1 MLISENSR
9 YFWFAVVLL
18 IGIVSIVP
26 LTANADALKVVVQD
40 QDGSAIPSAKV
51 LIGSEEQTT
60 DDNGAAMFSDVAGI
74 QAVQITALGF
84 ADRRVNITAGQE
96 ELIVVLAPLQTI
108 ESVVVVGTRS
118 IGRRALQAPVPI
130 EVVEREQLSL
140 TGQSETGRILQM
152 LVPSFNFSSSSISD
166 GTDAL
171 RPATLRGLG
180 PDQTLVLVNG
190 KRRHKSAL
198 LHINTSVGRGTAG
211 TDFNAI
217 PSSAIKRIE
226 VLRDG
231 AAAQYGSD
239 AIAGV
244 INIVLKDDVDT
255 GDANLYWGQTY
266 EGDGDT
272 WIGNANYGLKV
283 GESGFLNLTA
293 EWRDRSRTN
302 RAGLSGTRQYDW
314 VEKEPDKSADY
325 ILEIEDEEGNV
336 TEKPVWFN
344 FKSPDR
350 PHDETLIVNK
360 DETLSFRPEDSEVIS
375 NVDGSVSVRIPDT
388 DKTVSG
394 KNVWYN
400 SRVYYDSREY
410 TFDRQNFRIG
420 DADSSQRVGFYN
432 FGLPIVGGMELY
444 SFGGYSIRQNN
455 SAGFY
460 RRANQAERTVT
471 DIYPD
476 GFLPEI
482 NTGIEDISLA
492 FGTAWTHEATDLNVD
507 VSVNHGLNTFD
518 FFISNSMNASYGAA
532 SPTSADAGGFELSQT
547 AFNLDVTY
555 PLEYQ
560 SSLINLAGGVEF
572 RREGYGIHAGEPVSW
587 INAGLGVDGAAS
599 GIQVFPGFRPNQET
613 DENRTNIAGYAD
625 FESYLSGEPGS
636 GLLVG
641 AAVRGEQYSDFG
653 TTVTGK
659 ATARYDLTKQ
669 VAVRAAGSTGFRA
682 PSLQQLYFNNIS
694 TQFKVDADDLDG
706 DGNTEEL
713 IPLEVGTFRND
724 SDAARALGIPELKEE
739 TAFNVSGG
747 VVLKPVDKL
756 WVTID
761 GFLIQIDDRIVLSGS
776 FSADN
781 VEGLAEAGANSAQ
794 VFTNVAQTRTQGVDV
809 AAGYLHAF
817 DNESLLNLKIALTYA
832 DTKVIGDVEA
842 PEILVGLEDTLFPS
856 QERSMIEEWQPN
868 TRINVSAD
876 YIVGDLT
883 IGAALRYFGEYT
895 VQEGSGADPA
905 RQTYGG
911 KWLTDIQSNY
921 QLNEGLSL
929 TIGANN
935 LLDQVPDE
943 NEIGQS
949 RGGKLEDGAGE
960 VIVDSP
966 GVFTYSRRSAPF
978 GFNGGLYYA
987 KLTYSF

>member
-1 MLISENSR
+1 M
-9 YFWFAVVLL
+9 
-18 IGIVSIVP
+18 P
-26 LTANADALKVVVQD
+26 MTASAETLKVVVQD
-40 QDGSAIPSAKV
+40 QNGNAIPEAKV
-51 LIGSEEQTT
+51 QIGSQEQTT
-60 DDNGAAMFSDVAGI
+60 DESGNTMFSDVTGAQSLTVI
-74 QAVQITALGF
+74 AIGF
-84 ADRRVNITAGQE
+84 SSKRLNTTAGQTE
-96 ELIVVLAPLQTI
+96 VTVVLAPIQTVDA
-108 ESVVVVGTRS
+108 VVVVGTRS

-130 EVVEREQLSL
+130 EVVNREQLSL
-140 TGQSETGRILQM
+140 TGQSETGRVLQM
-152 LVPSFNFSSSSISD
+152 LVPSFNFSSSTISD

-198 LHINTSVGRGTAG
+198 LHVNTSVGRGTAG
-211 TDFNAI
+211 TDFNSI
-217 PSSAIKRIE
+217 PSAAIERIE

-255 GDANLYWGQTY
+255 GNADIYWGQAY

-272 WIGNANYGLKV
+272 WNGNANYGMKV

-293 EWRDRSRTN
+293 EWRDRYRTN
-302 RAGLSGTRQYDW
+302 RAGLTGERQYDW
-314 VEKEPDKSADY
+314 VDVDQDRPADK
-325 ILEIEDEEGNV
+325 ILETENDDGTV
-336 TEKPVWFN
+336 SEKPVWF
-344 FKSPDR
+344 
-350 PHDETLIVNK
+350 
-360 DETLSFRPEDSEVIS
+360 
-375 NVDGSVSVRIPDT
+375 
-388 DKTVSG
+388 
-394 KNVWYN
+394 
-400 SRVYYDSREY
+400 DSREY
-410 TFDRQNFRIG
+410 TFERQNFRIG
-420 DADSSQRVGFYN
+420 DADSSQKVGFYN
-432 FGLPIVGGMELY
+432 FGLPLAAGLELY
-444 SFGGYSIRQNN
+444 SFGGHSSRQNN

-460 RRANQAERTVT
+460 RRANQASRTVT
-471 DIYPD
+471 EIYPD

-482 NTGIEDISLA
+482 NTDIGDTSLA
-492 FGTAWTHEATDLNVD
+492 LGMAWTHESTDLNVD
-507 VSVNHGLNTFD
+507 VSVNHGLNTFN
-518 FFISNSMNASYGAA
+518 FFISNSLNASYGPS
-532 SPTSADAGGFELSQT
+532 SPTAADAGGFKLSQT
-547 AFNLDVTY
+547 AFNLDVAY
-555 PLEYQ
+555 PLNYQ

-572 RREGYGIHAGEPVSW
+572 RREGYGIHAGEPLSW
-587 INAGLGVDGAAS
+587 INAGLGVDGAAG
-599 GIQVFPGFRPNQET
+599 GIQVFPGFRPDNEL

-625 FESYLSGEPGS
+625 FESYLSGQPGA

-694 TQFKVDADDLDG
+694 TQFKVDADDIDK
-706 DGNTEEL
+706 DGNIDEL
-713 IPLEVGTFRND
+713 IALEVGTFRND
-724 SDAARALGIPELKEE
+724 SDAAQALGIPELEEE

-747 VVLKPVDKL
+747 FVLKPLEKMWFTV
-756 WVTID
+756 D

-776 FSADN
+776 FSADKIPAL
-781 VEGLAEAGANSAQ
+781 VAAGASSAQ

-817 DNESLLNLKIALTYA
+817 DNESLLNLKVALTWA
-832 DTKVIGDVEA
+832 DTEVIGDVDA
-842 PEILVGLEDTLFPS
+842 PEILIGLEDTLFPS

-868 TRINVSAD
+868 TRINLSAD

-883 IGAALRYFGEYT
+883 IGGALRYFGSYT
-895 VQEGSGADPA
+895 VQEGSGDDPA

-911 KWLTDIQSNY
+911 KWITDIQSNY

-935 LLDQVPDE
+935 LFDQMPDL

-949 RGGKLEDGAGE
+949 RAGTLTDSTGN

-987 KLTYSF
+987 KLSYRF

>member
-1 MLISENSR
+1 MSISEDRR
-9 YFWFAVVLL
+9 YFWCVIAILL
-18 IGIVSIVP
+18 GVALFIPMPVS
-26 LTANADALKVVVQD
+26 AEALKVVVQD
-40 QDGSAIPSAKV
+40 QNGNAIPEAK
-51 LIGSEEQTT
+51 LQIGNQEQTT
-60 DDNGAAMFSDVAGI
+60 DAAGAAMFDDVSGA
-74 QAVQITALGF
+74 QSLTVLALGF
-84 ADRRVNITAGQE
+84 SSKRINIAAGQTE
-96 ELIVVLAPLQTI
+96 ASVVLAPVQTVDA
-108 ESVVVVGTRS
+108 VVVVGTRS

-130 EVVEREQLSL
+130 EVVDREQLSI
-140 TGQSETGRILQM
+140 TGQSETGRVLQM
-152 LVPSFNFSSSSISD
+152 LVPSFNFSSSTISD

-198 LHINTSVGRGTAG
+198 LHVNTSVGRGTAG

-217 PSSAIKRIE
+217 PSSAIERIE

-255 GDANLYWGQTY
+255 GDADIYWGQTY

-272 WIGNANYGLKV
+272 WNANANYGMSV
-283 GESGFLNLTA
+283 GEAGFLNLTA
-293 EWRDRSRTN
+293 EWRDRYRTN
-302 RAGLSGTRQYDW
+302 RAGLTGTRQYDW
-314 VEKEPDKSADY
+314 VEEDPGRPADE
-325 ILEIEDEEGNV
+325 ILEIENDDGTV
-336 TEKPVWFN
+336 TEKPVWF
-344 FKSPDR
+344 
-350 PHDETLIVNK
+350 
-360 DETLSFRPEDSEVIS
+360 
-375 NVDGSVSVRIPDT
+375 
-388 DKTVSG
+388 
-394 KNVWYN
+394 
-400 SRVYYDSREY
+400 DSREY
-410 TFDRQNFRIG
+410 TFERQNFRIG
-420 DADSSQRVGFYN
+420 DADSTQKVGFYN
-432 FGLPIVGGMELY
+432 FGLPLAAGLELY
-444 SFGGYSIRQNN
+444 SFGGHSSRQNN

-471 DIYPD
+471 EIYPD

-482 NTGIEDISLA
+482 NTDIGDTSLA
-492 FGTAWTHEATDLNVD
+492 LGLAWTHEATDLNVD

-518 FFISNSMNASYGAA
+518 FLISNSLNASYGSS
-532 SPTSADAGGFELSQT
+532 SPTSANAGGFELSQT

-555 PLEYQ
+555 PLDYQ

-572 RREGYGIHAGEPVSW
+572 RREGYGIHAGEPLSW
-587 INAGLGVDGAAS
+587 INAGLGAAGAAG
-599 GIQVFPGFRPNQET
+599 GIQVFPGFRPDNEV

-625 FESYLSGEPGS
+625 FESYLSGQSGS

-653 TTVTGK
+653 ATVTGK
-659 ATARYDLTKQ
+659 ATARYDLMKQ

-694 TQFKVDADDLDG
+694 TQFKVDADDIDN

-713 IPLEVGTFRND
+713 VALEVGTFRND

-739 TAFNVSGG
+739 IAFNVSGG
-747 VVLKPVDKL
+747 FVLKPVEKM
-756 WVTID
+756 WFTVD

-776 FSADN
+776 FSADK
-781 VEGLAEAGANSAQ
+781 VAGLAAAGASSAQ
-794 VFTNVAQTRTQGVDV
+794 VFTNVAQTRTQGVDI
-809 AAGYLHAF
+809 ATGYLLAF
-817 DNESLLNLKIALTYA
+817 DNESLLNLRAAITWA
-832 DTKVIGDVEA
+832 DTEVIGDVDA
-842 PEILVGLEDTLFPS
+842 PEILIGLEDTLFPS

-868 TRINVSAD
+868 TRINLSAD

-883 IGAALRYFGEYT
+883 IGGALRYFGSYT
-895 VQEGSGADPA
+895 VQEGSGDDPA

-911 KWLTDIQSNY
+911 KWLTDIQGNY

-935 LLDQVPDE
+935 LLDQTPDL

-949 RGGKLEDGAGE
+949 RGGALADSTGQ

-987 KLTYSF
+987 KLAYRF

>member
-1 MLISENSR
+1 MLISDNKW
-9 YFWFAVVLL
+9 YFWSIIAILF
-18 IGIVSIVP
+18 GIMSVMP
-26 LTANADALKVVVQD
+26 TAASAETLKVVIQD
-40 QDGSAIPSAKV
+40 QNGNAIPEANV
-51 LIGSEEQTT
+51 QIGTQEQTT
-60 DDNGAAMFSDVAGI
+60 DDAGIATFSDVTGAQSLTVI
-74 QAVQITALGF
+74 AIGF
-84 ADRRVNITAGQE
+84 SSKRVNISAGQTE
-96 ELIVVLAPLQTI
+96 TTITLAPIQTI

-130 EVVEREQLSL
+130 EVVNREQLSL
-140 TGQSETGRILQM
+140 TGQSETGRVLQM
-152 LVPSFNFSSSSISD
+152 LVPSFNFSSSTISD

-198 LHINTSVGRGTAG
+198 LHVNTSVGRGTAG

-217 PSSAIKRIE
+217 PSAAIERIE

-244 INIVLKDDVDT
+244 INIVLKDDTDS
-255 GDANLYWGQTY
+255 GAADLYWGQTY

-272 WIGNANYGLKV
+272 WNGNANYGMKV
-283 GESGFLNLTA
+283 GDSGFLNLTA
-293 EWRDRSRTN
+293 EWRERVRTN
-302 RAGLSGTRQYDW
+302 RAGLTGTQQYDW
-314 VEKEPDKSADY
+314 TDVDQGRPADKV
-325 ILEIEDEEGNV
+325 LETENDDGTV
-336 TEKPVWFN
+336 TEKPVWFD
-344 FKSPDR
+344 P
-350 PHDETLIVNK
+350 
-360 DETLSFRPEDSEVIS
+360 
-375 NVDGSVSVRIPDT
+375 
-388 DKTVSG
+388 
-394 KNVWYN
+394 
-400 SRVYYDSREY
+400 REY
-410 TFDRQNFRIG
+410 TFERQNFRVG
-420 DADSSQRVGFYN
+420 DADSSQKVGFYN
-432 FGLPIVGGMELY
+432 FGLPLADGLELY
-444 SFGGYSIRQNN
+444 SFGGYSTRQNN

-460 RRANQAERTVT
+460 RRANQGERTVT
-471 DIYPD
+471 EIYPD

-482 NTGIEDISLA
+482 NTDIGDTSLA
-492 FGTAWTHEATDLNVD
+492 LGLAWTHASTDLNVD
-507 VSVNHGLNTFD
+507 ASINHGLNTFD
-518 FFISNSMNASYGAA
+518 FLISNSLNASYGAA

-555 PLEYQ
+555 PLDYQ
-560 SSLINLAGGVEF
+560 SSLVNLAGGIEF
-572 RREGYGIHAGEPVSW
+572 RREGYGIHAGEPLSW
-587 INAGLGVDGAAS
+587 INAGLGAPGAAG
-599 GIQVFPGFRPNQET
+599 GIQVFPGFRPDNEV
-613 DENRTNIAGYAD
+613 DESRTNIAGYAD
-625 FESYLSGEPGS
+625 FESYLSGEPGT

-653 TTVTGK
+653 ATVTGK
-659 ATARYDLTKQ
+659 ATARYDLTQQ

-694 TQFKVDADDLDG
+694 TQFKIDADDIDG
-706 DGNTEEL
+706 DGNTTEV

-747 VVLKPVDKL
+747 FVLKPLEKL
-756 WVTID
+756 WVSID

-776 FSADN
+776 FSADKIPS
-781 VEGLAEAGANSAQ
+781 LIAAGASSAQ

-809 AAGYLHAF
+809 AAGYLYAF
-817 DNESLLNLKIALTYA
+817 DNESILNLKAAFTWA
-832 DTKVIGDVEA
+832 DTQIIGEVDA
-842 PEILVGLEDTLFPS
+842 PEILVGLEETLFPS
-856 QERSMIEEWQPN
+856 QDRSMIEEWQPN
-868 TRINVSAD
+868 TRINLSAD
-876 YIVGDLT
+876 YIIGDLK
-883 IGAALRYFGEYT
+883 IGGALRYFGSYT
-895 VQEGSGADPA
+895 VQEGSGPEPQ

-911 KWLTDIQSNY
+911 KWLTDIQTNY

-935 LLDQVPDE
+935 LFDQLPDL

-949 RGGKLEDGAGE
+949 RGGALTDSTGQ

-987 KLTYSF
+987 KLSYRF

>member
-1 MLISENSR
+1 MLISENNR
-9 YFWFAVVLL
+9 YLWCVVAILF
-18 IGIVSIVP
+18 GIISIIP

-60 DDNGAAMFSDVAGI
+60 DDNGTAMFSDVAGV
-74 QAVQITALGF
+74 QAVQIIALGF

-96 ELIVVLAPLQTI
+96 ELTVMLAPLQTI

-130 EVVEREQLSL
+130 EVVERKQLSL

-272 WIGNANYGLKV
+272 WIGNANYGIKV

-293 EWRDRSRTN
+293 EWRDRYRTN

-314 VEKEPDKSADY
+314 IEEDQGRPADHM
-325 ILEIEDEEGNV
+325 LEIENDDGTV
-336 TEKPVWFN
+336 TEKPVWF
-344 FKSPDR
+344 
-350 PHDETLIVNK
+350 
-360 DETLSFRPEDSEVIS
+360 
-375 NVDGSVSVRIPDT
+375 
-388 DKTVSG
+388 
-394 KNVWYN
+394 
-400 SRVYYDSREY
+400 DSREY

-420 DADSSQRVGFYN
+420 DADSTQKVGFYN

-444 SFGGYSIRQNN
+444 SFGGYSTRHNN

-482 NTGIEDISLA
+482 NTDIEDVSLA
-492 FGTAWTHEATDLNVD
+492 FGAAWTHEATDLNVD

-587 INAGLGVDGAAS
+587 INAGLGADGAAS

-694 TQFKVDADDLDG
+694 TQFKIDADDLDG

-724 SDAARALGIPELKEE
+724 SDAARALGIPELKQE

-747 VVLKPVDKL
+747 VVLKPIEKL
-756 WVTID
+756 WLSVD

-817 DNESLLNLKIALTYA
+817 DNESLLNLKVALTYA
-832 DTKVIGDVEA
+832 DTQVIGDVEA

-868 TRINVSAD
+868 TRINVNAD
-876 YIVGDLT
+876 YIIGDLT
-883 IGAALRYFGEYT
+883 IGGALRYFGEYT

-911 KWLTDIQSNY
+911 KWVTDVQSNY

-935 LLDQVPDE
+935 LFDQLPDE

-949 RGGKLEDGAGE
+949 RGGILEDGAGR

-987 KLTYSF
+987 KLSYNF

>member
-1 MLISENSR
+1 MLISENNR
-9 YFWFAVVLL
+9 CFWYVVAILF
-18 IGIVSIVP
+18 GIVSVIP

-60 DDNGAAMFSDVAGI
+60 DDNGTAMFSDVAGA

-84 ADRRVNITAGQE
+84 ADRRVNVTAGQE
-96 ELIVVLAPLQTI
+96 ELTVVLAPIQTI

-118 IGRRALQAPVPI
+118 IGRRALQAPAPI
-130 EVVEREQLSL
+130 DVVEREQLSL

-255 GDANLYWGQTY
+255 GDANFYWGQTY

-272 WIGNANYGLKV
+272 WIGNANYGMKV
-283 GESGFLNLTA
+283 GESGFINLTA
-293 EWRDRSRTN
+293 EWRDRYRTN
-302 RAGLSGTRQYDW
+302 RAGLTGTRQYDW
-314 VEKEPDKSADY
+314 VEEDQGRPADHM
-325 ILEIEDEEGNV
+325 LEIENDDGTV
-336 TEKPVWFN
+336 TEKPVWF
-344 FKSPDR
+344 
-350 PHDETLIVNK
+350 
-360 DETLSFRPEDSEVIS
+360 
-375 NVDGSVSVRIPDT
+375 
-388 DKTVSG
+388 
-394 KNVWYN
+394 
-400 SRVYYDSREY
+400 DSREY

-420 DADSSQRVGFYN
+420 DADSTQKVGFYN

-444 SFGGYSIRQNN
+444 SFGGYSTRQNN

-482 NTGIEDISLA
+482 NTGIEDVSLA
-492 FGTAWTHEATDLNVD
+492 FGAAWTHEATDLNVD
-507 VSVNHGLNTFD
+507 ASVNHGLNTFD

-560 SSLINLAGGVEF
+560 SSLINLAGGIEF
-572 RREGYGIHAGEPVSW
+572 RREGYGIHAGEPASW
-587 INAGLGVDGAAS
+587 INAGLGADGAVA
-599 GIQVFPGFRPNQET
+599 GIQVFPGFSPNRET
-613 DENRTNIAGYAD
+613 DESRTNIAGYAD
-625 FESYLSGEPGS
+625 FESYMSGQPGS

-669 VAVRAAGSTGFRA
+669 IAVRAAGSTGFRA

-694 TQFKVDADDLDG
+694 TQFKIDADDIDG

-713 IPLEVGTFRND
+713 IPLQVGTFRND

-747 VVLKPVDKL
+747 VVLKPVEKL
-756 WVTID
+756 WFTVD

-776 FSADN
+776 FSAEK

-794 VFTNVAQTRTQGVDV
+794 VFTNVAQTRTTGVDV

-817 DNESLLNLKIALTYA
+817 DNESLLNLKVALTYA
-832 DTKVIGDVEA
+832 DTEVIGDVEA

-868 TRINVSAD
+868 TRINFSAD

-883 IGAALRYFGEYT
+883 ISGALRYFGEYT
-895 VQEGSGADPA
+895 VQEGSGDDPA

-911 KWLTDIQSNY
+911 KWLTDIQGNY

-949 RGGKLEDGAGE
+949 RGGTLVDGAGQ

-978 GFNGGLYYA
+978 GFNGGIYYA
-987 KLTYSF
+987 KLSYSF

>member
-1 MLISENSR
+1 MSISDNKRS
-9 YFWFAVVLL
+9 FWCIIAILL
-18 IGIVSIVP
+18 GVALAIP
-26 LTANADALKVVVQD
+26 MTASAEAFKVVVQD
-40 QDGSAIPSAKV
+40 QNGNAIPEASV
-51 LIGSEEQTT
+51 QIGNQKQTT
-60 DDNGAAMFSDVAGI
+60 DESGNAMFNNVVGAQPLSVIAI
-74 QAVQITALGF
+74 GF
-84 ADRRVNITAGQE
+84 SSKRLNTTPGQTE
-96 ELIVVLAPLQTI
+96 VTVVLAPIQTVDA
-108 ESVVVVGTRS
+108 VVVVGTRS
-118 IGRRALQAPVPI
+118 IGRSVLQAPVPI
-130 EVVEREQLSL
+130 EVVNREQLSL
-140 TGQSETGRILQM
+140 TGQSETGRVLQM
-152 LVPSFNFSSSSISD
+152 LVPSFNFSSSTISD

-198 LHINTSVGRGTAG
+198 LHVNTSVGRGTAG

-217 PSSAIKRIE
+217 PSAAIERIE

-255 GDANLYWGQTY
+255 GNADLYWGQTY

-272 WIGNANYGLKV
+272 WNGNANYGMKV

-293 EWRDRSRTN
+293 EWRDRYRTN
-302 RAGLSGTRQYDW
+302 RAGLTGTQQYDW
-314 VEKEPDKSADY
+314 VDVDQGRPADHV
-325 ILEIEDEEGNV
+325 LEIENDDGTV
-336 TEKPVWFN
+336 TEKPVWF
-344 FKSPDR
+344 
-350 PHDETLIVNK
+350 
-360 DETLSFRPEDSEVIS
+360 
-375 NVDGSVSVRIPDT
+375 DG
-388 DKTVSG
+388 
-394 KNVWYN
+394 
-400 SRVYYDSREY
+400 REY
-410 TFDRQNFRIG
+410 TFERQNFRIG
-420 DADSSQRVGFYN
+420 DADSSQKVGFYN
-432 FGLPIVGGMELY
+432 FGLPLAEGLELY
-444 SFGGYSIRQNN
+444 SFGGYSSRENN

-460 RRANQAERTVT
+460 RRANQASRTVT
-471 DIYPD
+471 EIYPD

-482 NTGIEDISLA
+482 NTDIGDTSLA
-492 FGTAWTHEATDLNVD
+492 LGMAWTHESTDLNVD

-518 FFISNSMNASYGAA
+518 FFISNSLNASYGPS

-547 AFNLDVTY
+547 TFNLDVTY
-555 PLEYQ
+555 PLDYQ
-560 SSLINLAGGVEF
+560 SSLINLAGGIEF
-572 RREGYGIHAGEPVSW
+572 RREGYGIHAGEPLSW
-587 INAGLGVDGAAS
+587 INAGLGIDGAS
-599 GIQVFPGFRPNQET
+599 GGIQVFPGFRPDNEV

-625 FESYLSGEPGS
+625 FESYLSGQPGT

-653 TTVTGK
+653 ATVTGK
-659 ATARYDLTKQ
+659 ATARYDLTKA

-694 TQFKVDADDLDG
+694 TQFKVDADDLDK

-713 IPLEVGTFRND
+713 IALEVGTFRND
-724 SDAARALGIPELKEE
+724 SDAASALGIPELKEE

-747 VVLKPVDKL
+747 FVLKPLEKMWLTV
-756 WVTID
+756 D

-776 FSADN
+776 FSADDIT
-781 VEGLAEAGANSAQ
+781 ELAAAGASSAQ

-809 AAGYLHAF
+809 AAGYLYAF
-817 DNESLLNLKIALTYA
+817 DNESLLNLRAALTWA
-832 DTKVIGDVEA
+832 DTEVIGDVDA
-842 PEILVGLEDTLFPS
+842 PEILIGREDTLFPS

-868 TRINVSAD
+868 TRVNISVD
-876 YIVGDLT
+876 YMIGDLT
-883 IGAALRYFGEYT
+883 IGGALRYFGSYT
-895 VQEGSGADPA
+895 VQEGSGDDPA

-935 LLDQVPDE
+935 LFDQVPDL

-949 RGGKLEDGAGE
+949 RGGTLTDSTGR

-987 KLTYSF
+987 KLSYRF

>member
-1 MLISENSR
+1 MLISDNKR
-9 YFWFAVVLL
+9 YFWCVVAILF
-18 IGIVSIVP
+18 GIVSAIP
-26 LTANADALKVVVQD
+26 MTASAEALKVVVQD
-40 QDGSAIPSAKV
+40 QNGNAIPEAKAQ
-51 LIGSEEQTT
+51 IGNQEQTT
-60 DDNGAAMFSDVAGI
+60 DDSGAAMFSDVTGLESLTIIAI
-74 QAVQITALGF
+74 GF
-84 ADRRVNITAGQE
+84 SSKRINIAAGQTE
-96 ELIVVLAPLQTI
+96 ATVTLAPIQTI

-130 EVVEREQLSL
+130 EVVNREQLSL
-140 TGQSETGRILQM
+140 TGQSETGRVLQM
-152 LVPSFNFSSSSISD
+152 LVPSFNFSSSTISD

-198 LHINTSVGRGTAG
+198 LHVNTSVGRGTAG

-217 PSSAIKRIE
+217 PAAAIERIE

-255 GDANLYWGQTY
+255 GDADIYWGQTY
-266 EGDGDT
+266 EGGGDT
-272 WIGNANYGLKV
+272 WNGNANYGMKV

-293 EWRDRSRTN
+293 EWRERARTN
-302 RAGLSGTRQYDW
+302 RAGLTGERQYNWID
-314 VEKEPDKSADY
+314 VDPGRPADKV
-325 ILEIEDEEGNV
+325 LEIENDDGTV
-336 TEKPVWFN
+336 TEKPVWF
-344 FKSPDR
+344 
-350 PHDETLIVNK
+350 
-360 DETLSFRPEDSEVIS
+360 
-375 NVDGSVSVRIPDT
+375 
-388 DKTVSG
+388 
-394 KNVWYN
+394 
-400 SRVYYDSREY
+400 DSREY
-410 TFDRQNFRIG
+410 TFERQNFRIG
-420 DADSSQRVGFYN
+420 DSDSSQKVGFYN
-432 FGLPIVGGMELY
+432 FGLPLAEGLEVY
-444 SFGGYSIRQNN
+444 SFGGHSSRQNN

-460 RRANQAERTVT
+460 RRANQASRTVT
-471 DIYPD
+471 EIHPD

-482 NTGIEDISLA
+482 NTDIGDTSLA
-492 FGTAWTHEATDLNVD
+492 LGLAWTHETTDLNVD

-518 FFISNSMNASYGAA
+518 FFISNSLNASYGAS

-555 PLEYQ
+555 PFDYQ
-560 SSLINLAGGVEF
+560 SSLVNLAGGIEF
-572 RREGYGIHAGEPVSW
+572 RRQGYGIHAGEPLSW
-587 INAGLGVDGAAS
+587 INAGLGVPGAS
-599 GIQVFPGFRPNQET
+599 GGIQVFPGFRPDNEV
-613 DENRTNIAGYAD
+613 DESRTNIAGYAD
-625 FESYLSGEPGS
+625 FESYLSGQPGT

-653 TTVTGK
+653 ATVTGK

-669 VAVRAAGSTGFRA
+669 VAVRTAGSTGFRA

-694 TQFKVDADDLDG
+694 TQFKVDADDIDG
-706 DGNTEEL
+706 DGNTTEL
-713 IPLEVGTFRND
+713 IALEVGTFRND

-747 VVLKPVDKL
+747 FVLKPLEKL
-756 WVTID
+756 WFTVD
-761 GFLIQIDDRIVLSGS
+761 GFLIQINDRIVLSGS
-776 FSADN
+776 FSADK
-781 VEGLAEAGANSAQ
+781 VKGLAAAGASSAQ

-817 DNESLLNLKIALTYA
+817 ENESLLNLKVALTWA
-832 DTKVIGDVEA
+832 DTEVIGEVDA

-868 TRINVSAD
+868 TRINIGAD
-876 YIVGDLT
+876 YIIGDLT
-883 IGAALRYFGEYT
+883 IGGALRYFGSYT
-895 VQEGSGADPA
+895 VQEGSGDDPA

-935 LLDQVPDE
+935 LFDQVPDL

-949 RGGKLEDGAGE
+949 RAGTLTDSTGH

-987 KLTYSF
+987 KLSYSF

>member
-1 MLISENSR
+1 MSLSDNKQ
-9 YFWFAVVLL
+9 YFWCLVAILFGIASVIPMAV
-18 IGIVSIVP
+18 SAE
-26 LTANADALKVVVQD
+26 TLKVVVQD
-40 QDGSAIPSAKV
+40 QNGNAIPEAKV
-51 LIGSEEQTT
+51 QIGNQEQTT
-60 DDNGAAMFSDVAGI
+60 DESGAAMFSDVAGA
-74 QAVQITALGF
+74 QSLHITALGF
-84 ADRRVNITAGQE
+84 SSRRINTTSGQIE
-96 ELIVVLAPLQTI
+96 TTVTLAPIQTI

-130 EVVEREQLSL
+130 EVIDREQLSL

-152 LVPSFNFSSSSISD
+152 LVPSFNFSSSTISD

-180 PDQTLVLVNG
+180 PDQTLVLING

-198 LHINTSVGRGTAG
+198 LHVNTSVGRGTAG

-217 PSSAIKRIE
+217 PSAAIERIE

-244 INIVLKDDVDT
+244 INIVLKDDIDT
-255 GDANLYWGQTY
+255 GNADIYWGQTY
-266 EGDGDT
+266 EGDGNT
-272 WIGNANYGLKV
+272 WNGNANYGMKV
-283 GESGFLNLTA
+283 SESGFLNLTA
-293 EWRDRSRTN
+293 EWRDRARTN
-302 RAGLSGTRQYDW
+302 RAGLTGTRQYDW
-314 VEKEPDKSADY
+314 VDVDPGRPADHTLETENPD
-325 ILEIEDEEGNV
+325 GTV
-336 TEKPVWFN
+336 TAKPVWF
-344 FKSPDR
+344 DA
-350 PHDETLIVNK
+350 
-360 DETLSFRPEDSEVIS
+360 
-375 NVDGSVSVRIPDT
+375 
-388 DKTVSG
+388 
-394 KNVWYN
+394 
-400 SRVYYDSREY
+400 REY
-410 TFDRQNFRIG
+410 SFERQNFRIG
-420 DADSSQRVGFYN
+420 DADSSQKTGFYN
-432 FGLPIVGGMELY
+432 FGLPLTEGLELY
-444 SFGGYSIRQNN
+444 SFGGHSSRQNN

-460 RRANQAERTVT
+460 RSANQADRTVT
-471 DIYPD
+471 EIYPD

-482 NTGIEDISLA
+482 NTDIGDTSLA
-492 FGTAWTHEATDLNVD
+492 LGLAWNHEATDLNVD
-507 VSVNHGLNTFD
+507 ASINHGLNTFD
-518 FFISNSMNASYGAA
+518 FFISNSLNASYGAS

-555 PLEYQ
+555 PLQYQ
-560 SSLINLAGGVEF
+560 SSLVNLAGGVEF
-572 RREGYGIHAGEPVSW
+572 RREGYGIQAGEPLSW
-587 INAGLGVDGAAS
+587 INAGLGAPGAAG
-599 GIQVFPGFRPNQET
+599 GIQVFPGFRPDNEV
-613 DENRTNIAGYAD
+613 DESRTNIAGYAD
-625 FESYLSGEPGS
+625 FESYLSGQPGT

-659 ATARYDLTKQ
+659 ATARYDLMKE

-694 TQFKVDADDLDG
+694 TQFKIDTDDIDG
-706 DGNTEEL
+706 DGNTTEV

-747 VVLKPVDKL
+747 FVLKPLEKMWLTV
-756 WVTID
+756 D

-776 FSADN
+776 FSADKIQSL
-781 VEGLAEAGANSAQ
+781 LAAGASSAQ

-809 AAGYLHAF
+809 AAGYLFAF
-817 DNESLLNLKIALTYA
+817 DNESLLNLKVALTWA
-832 DTKVIGDVEA
+832 DTEVIGDVDA
-842 PEILVGLEDTLFPS
+842 PEILIGLEDTLFPS

-868 TRINVSAD
+868 TRINISAD
-876 YIVGDLT
+876 YIIGDLT
-883 IGAALRYFGEYT
+883 LGGALRYFGSYT
-895 VQEGSGADPA
+895 AQEGSGADPA

-935 LLDQVPDE
+935 LFDQLPDL

-949 RGGKLEDGAGE
+949 RGGTLTDRIGH
-960 VIVDSP
+960 VIVDLA
-966 GVFTYSRRSAPF
+966 RRVHLFQKVGTLRFQRWTLLREAI
-978 GFNGGLYYA
+978 L
-987 KLTYSF
+987 

>member
-1 MLISENSR
+1 MLISDNKW
-9 YFWFAVVLL
+9 YIWCIVAILL
-18 IGIVSIVP
+18 GIVSVIPATVSAE
-26 LTANADALKVVVQD
+26 TLKVVVQD
-40 QDGSAIPSAKV
+40 QNGGAIAEAKV
-51 LIGSEEQTT
+51 QIGNQEQTT
-60 DDNGAAMFSDVAGI
+60 DDSGAVTFSDVTGAQSLI
-74 QAVQITALGF
+74 VTAIGF
-84 ADRRVNITAGQE
+84 SDRRINITAGQTE
-96 ELIVVLAPLQTI
+96 ATVTLTPIQTI

-118 IGRRALQAPVPI
+118 IGRQALQAPVPI
-130 EVVEREQLSL
+130 EVVNREQLSL
-140 TGQSETGRILQM
+140 TGQSETGRVLQM
-152 LVPSFNFSSSSISD
+152 LVPSFNFSSSTISD

-198 LHINTSVGRGTAG
+198 LHVNTSVGRGTAG

-217 PSSAIKRIE
+217 PAAAIERIE

-255 GDANLYWGQTY
+255 GNADVYWGQAY

-272 WIGNANYGLKV
+272 WNGNANYGMKV

-293 EWRDRSRTN
+293 QWRDQVRTN
-302 RAGLSGTRQYDW
+302 RAGPTGVRQYDW
-314 VEKEPDKSADY
+314 IDVDQGRPSDH
-325 ILEIEDEEGNV
+325 ILEIENDDGTV
-336 TEKPVWFN
+336 TTKPVWF
-344 FKSPDR
+344 
-350 PHDETLIVNK
+350 
-360 DETLSFRPEDSEVIS
+360 
-375 NVDGSVSVRIPDT
+375 
-388 DKTVSG
+388 
-394 KNVWYN
+394 
-400 SRVYYDSREY
+400 DSREY
-410 TFDRQNFRIG
+410 TFERQNFRIG
-420 DADSSQRVGFYN
+420 DADSSQKTGFYN
-432 FGLPIVGGMELY
+432 FGLPLAAGLELY
-444 SFGGYSIRQNN
+444 SFGGHSTRQNN

-460 RRANQAERTVT
+460 RRANQASRTVT
-471 DIYPD
+471 EIYPD

-482 NTGIEDISLA
+482 NTDIGDTSLA
-492 FGTAWTHEATDLNVD
+492 LGLAWTHETTDLNVD

-518 FFISNSMNASYGAA
+518 FFISNSLNASYGA
-532 SPTSADAGGFELSQT
+532 SSLTFADAGGFELSQT
-547 AFNLDVTY
+547 GFNLDVTY

-560 SSLINLAGGVEF
+560 SSLVNLAGGIEF
-572 RREGYGIHAGEPVSW
+572 RREGYGINAGEPLSW
-587 INAGLGVDGAAS
+587 INAGLGAPGAAG
-599 GIQVFPGFRPNQET
+599 GIQVFPGFRPDNEA
-613 DENRTNIAGYAD
+613 DESRTNIAGYAD
-625 FESYLSGEPGS
+625 FESYLSGQPGT

-653 TTVTGK
+653 ATVTGK

-694 TQFKVDADDLDG
+694 TQFKVDADDIDG
-706 DGNTEEL
+706 DGNITEL
-713 IPLEVGTFRND
+713 IALEVGTFRND
-724 SDAARALGIPELKEE
+724 SDAARALGIPELEEE

-747 VVLKPVDKL
+747 LVLKPLEKM
-756 WVTID
+756 WVTVD

-776 FSADN
+776 FSADK
-781 VEGLAEAGANSAQ
+781 VAGLAAAGASSAQ

-809 AAGYLHAF
+809 ATGYLHAF
-817 DNESLLNLKIALTYA
+817 DNESLLNLKVALTWA
-832 DTKVIGDVEA
+832 DTEVIGDVDA

-868 TRINVSAD
+868 TRINLSAD
-876 YIVGDLT
+876 YIIGDLT
-883 IGAALRYFGEYT
+883 IGGALRYFGSYT

-911 KWLTDIQSNY
+911 KWLTDFQTNY

-935 LLDQVPDE
+935 LFDQLPDL

-949 RGGKLEDGAGE
+949 RGGTVTDSTGH

-987 KLTYSF
+987 KLSYSF

>member
-1 MLISENSR
+1 MQIFSNRYLRYCVILIIG
-9 YFWFAVVLL
+9 VVSV
-18 IGIVSIVP
+18 IP
-26 LTANADALKVVVQD
+26 LTVDADSLKVIVQD
-40 QDGSAIPSAKV
+40 QNGEAISSAKV
-51 LIGSEEQTT
+51 QIGGEEQTT
-60 DDNGAAMFSDVAGI
+60 DDNGTADFSDVTGAQSVDI
-74 QAVQITALGF
+74 SALGY
-84 ADRRVNITAGQE
+84 AARRVNLSVGQT
-96 ELIVVLAPLQTI
+96 ELTIMLAPIQTVD
-108 ESVVVVGTRS
+108 SVVVVGTRS

-130 EVVEREQLSL
+130 DVVEREQLSL

-180 PDQTLVLVNG
+180 PDQTLVLING

-217 PSSAIKRIE
+217 PSAAIKRIE

-244 INIVLKDDVDT
+244 INIILKDDIDT

-266 EGDGDT
+266 QGDGDT
-272 WIGNANYGLKV
+272 WIGNANYGMRV
-283 GESGFLNLTA
+283 GEAGFLNLTA
-293 EWRDRSRTN
+293 EWRDRYRTN
-302 RAGLSGTRQYDW
+302 RAGLTGTRQYDW
-314 VEKEPDKSADY
+314 IEEDPGRPADHT
-325 ILEIEDEEGNV
+325 LEITNEDGTV
-336 TEKPVWFN
+336 TEKPVWF
-344 FKSPDR
+344 
-350 PHDETLIVNK
+350 
-360 DETLSFRPEDSEVIS
+360 
-375 NVDGSVSVRIPDT
+375 DT
-388 DKTVSG
+388 
-394 KNVWYN
+394 
-400 SRVYYDSREY
+400 REY
-410 TFDRQNFRIG
+410 SFDRQNFRIG
-420 DADSSQRVGFYN
+420 DADSSQKVGFYN
-432 FGLPIVGGMELY
+432 FGLPLIGNMELY
-444 SFGGYSIRQNN
+444 SFGGYSTRQNN
-455 SAGFY
+455 SSGFY

-482 NTGIEDISLA
+482 NTDIEDVSLA
-492 FGTAWTHEATDLNVD
+492 LGVDWTHDTTDLNVD

-532 SPTSADAGGFELSQT
+532 SQTSADAGGFELSQT
-547 AFNLDVTY
+547 AFNLDVSY

-572 RREGYGIHAGEPVSW
+572 RREGYGINAGEMASW
-587 INAGLGVDGAAS
+587 INAGLGIDGASA
-599 GIQVFPGFRPNQET
+599 GIQVFPGFKPENEV
-613 DENRTNIAGYAD
+613 DENRTNIAGYLD
-625 FESYLSGEPGS
+625 FESYLSGQPGS
-636 GLLVG
+636 GILVG

-653 TTVTGK
+653 TTITGK
-659 ATARYDLTKQ
+659 ATARYDVTNQ
-669 VAVRAAGSTGFRA
+669 IAVRAAGSTGFRA

-694 TQFKVDADDLDG
+694 TQFKLDEASG
-706 DGNTEEL
+706 QL

-724 SDAARALGIPELKEE
+724 SEAARALGIPELKEE

-756 WVTID
+756 WFSVD
-761 GFLIQIDDRIVLSGS
+761 GFLIQIDDRIVISGT
-776 FSADN
+776 FSAED
-781 VEGLAEAGANSAQ
+781 VEGLTEAGANSAQ

-809 AAGYLHAF
+809 SAGYLHAF
-817 DNESLLNLKIALTYA
+817 ENESLLNLKLAFTFA
-832 DTKVIGDVEA
+832 DTQIIGDVDA
-842 PEILVGLEDTLFPS
+842 PEILVGLENTLFPS

-883 IGAALRYFGEYT
+883 IGGALRYFGEYT
-895 VQEGSGADPA
+895 VQEGSGEDPA

-911 KWLTDIQSNY
+911 KWITDIQTNY
-921 QLNEGLSL
+921 RLNEGLSL

-935 LLDQVPDE
+935 LFDQVPDE

-949 RGGKLEDGAGE
+949 RGGKLMDGAGK

>member
-1 MLISENSR
+1 MSISANKQ
-9 YFWFAVVLL
+9 YFWCVVAILLGFAAV
-18 IGIVSIVP
+18 IP
-26 LTANADALKVVVQD
+26 RTAGAETLKVVVQD
-40 QDGSAIPSAKV
+40 QNGNAIPEAKV
-51 LIGSEEQTT
+51 QIGSQEQTT
-60 DDNGAAMFSDVAGI
+60 DESGNAIFSDVTG
-74 QAVQITALGF
+74 VQSLTVVAIGF
-84 ADRRVNITAGQE
+84 SSKRLNTTAGQTE
-96 ELIVVLAPLQTI
+96 VTVVLAPIQTVDA
-108 ESVVVVGTRS
+108 VVVVGTRS

-130 EVVEREQLSL
+130 EVVNREQLSL
-140 TGQSETGRILQM
+140 TGQSETGRVLQM
-152 LVPSFNFSSSSISD
+152 LVPSFNFSSSTISD

-198 LHINTSVGRGTAG
+198 LHVNTSVGRGTAG

-217 PSSAIKRIE
+217 PSAAIERIE

-255 GDANLYWGQTY
+255 GNADIYWGQTY

-272 WIGNANYGLKV
+272 WNGNANYGMKV

-293 EWRDRSRTN
+293 EWRDRYRTN
-302 RAGLSGTRQYDW
+302 RAGLTGERQYDW
-314 VEKEPDKSADY
+314 VDVDPGRPADNS
-325 ILEIEDEEGNV
+325 LEIENDDGTV
-336 TEKPVWFN
+336 SEKPVWFD
-344 FKSPDR
+344 P
-350 PHDETLIVNK
+350 
-360 DETLSFRPEDSEVIS
+360 
-375 NVDGSVSVRIPDT
+375 
-388 DKTVSG
+388 
-394 KNVWYN
+394 
-400 SRVYYDSREY
+400 REY
-410 TFDRQNFRIG
+410 TFERQNFRIG
-420 DADSSQRVGFYN
+420 DADSSQKVGFYN
-432 FGLPIVGGMELY
+432 FGLPLAEGLELY
-444 SFGGYSIRQNN
+444 SFGGHSSRQNN

-460 RRANQAERTVT
+460 RRANQASRTVT
-471 DIYPD
+471 EIYPD

-482 NTGIEDISLA
+482 NTDIGDTSLA
-492 FGTAWTHEATDLNVD
+492 LGMAWTHEATELNVD

-518 FFISNSMNASYGAA
+518 FFISNSLNASYGPS

-547 AFNLDVTY
+547 AFNLDITY
-555 PLEYQ
+555 PLDYQ
-560 SSLINLAGGVEF
+560 SSLINLAGGIEF
-572 RREGYGIHAGEPVSW
+572 RREGYGIHAGEPLSW
-587 INAGLGVDGAAS
+587 INAGLGVDGAS
-599 GIQVFPGFRPNQET
+599 GGIQVFPGFRPDNEV
-613 DENRTNIAGYAD
+613 DESRTNIAGYAD
-625 FESYLSGEPGS
+625 FESYLSGQPGT

-653 TTVTGK
+653 VTVTGK
-659 ATARYDLTKQ
+659 ATARYDLTQQ

-694 TQFKVDADDLDG
+694 TQFKVDADDLDK
-706 DGNTEEL
+706 DGNTDEL
-713 IPLEVGTFRND
+713 IALEVGTFRND
-724 SDAARALGIPELKEE
+724 SDAARALGIPDLKEE

-747 VVLKPVDKL
+747 IVLKPLEKMWL
-756 WVTID
+756 SID

-776 FSADN
+776 FSADDI
-781 VEGLAEAGANSAQ
+781 EDLAAAGASSAQ

-817 DNESLLNLKIALTYA
+817 DNESLLNLKVALTWA
-832 DTKVIGDVEA
+832 DTEVIGDVDA
-842 PEILVGLEDTLFPS
+842 PEILVGREDTLFPS

-868 TRINVSAD
+868 TRINLSAD
-876 YIVGDLT
+876 YIIAGLT
-883 IGAALRYFGEYT
+883 IGGALRYFGSYT
-895 VQEGSGADPA
+895 VQEGSGDDPA
-905 RQTYGG
+905 RQTYAG

-935 LLDQVPDE
+935 LFDQMPDL

-949 RGGKLEDGAGE
+949 RDGTLTDGAGRI
-960 VIVDSP
+960 IVDSP

-987 KLTYSF
+987 KLSYRF

>member
-1 MLISENSR
+1 MLISDKNR
-9 YFWFAVVLL
+9 YFWCVIAILF
-18 IGIVSIVP
+18 GIASVIP

-51 LIGSEEQTT
+51 LIGNEEQTT
-60 DDNGAAMFSDVAGI
+60 DDNGTAMFSEVVGA

-84 ADRRVNITAGQE
+84 ADRRVNITTGQE
-96 ELIVVLAPLQTI
+96 ELTVMLAPIQTI

-130 EVVEREQLSL
+130 EVVERKQLSL

-217 PSSAIKRIE
+217 PSTAIKRIE

-272 WIGNANYGLKV
+272 WIGNANYGMKV

-293 EWRDRSRTN
+293 EWRDRYRTN
-302 RAGLSGTRQYDW
+302 RAGLTGERQYDW
-314 VEKEPDKSADY
+314 VEEDPGRPADHV
-325 ILEIEDEEGNV
+325 LEIENDDGTV
-336 TEKPVWFN
+336 TEKPVWF
-344 FKSPDR
+344 
-350 PHDETLIVNK
+350 
-360 DETLSFRPEDSEVIS
+360 
-375 NVDGSVSVRIPDT
+375 
-388 DKTVSG
+388 
-394 KNVWYN
+394 
-400 SRVYYDSREY
+400 DSREY

-420 DADSSQRVGFYN
+420 DADSSQKVGFYN

-444 SFGGYSIRQNN
+444 SFGGYSTRQNN

-482 NTGIEDISLA
+482 NTDIEDVSLA
-492 FGTAWTHEATDLNVD
+492 FGAAWTHEATDLNVD
-507 VSVNHGLNTFD
+507 ASVNHGLNTFD

-653 TTVTGK
+653 TTITGK
-659 ATARYDLTKQ
+659 ATARYDLTSQ

-694 TQFKVDADDLDG
+694 TQFKVDADDIDG

-724 SDAARALGIPELKEE
+724 SEAARALGIPELKEE

-747 VVLKPVDKL
+747 VVLKPLEKL
-756 WVTID
+756 WLSVD

-781 VEGLAEAGANSAQ
+781 VKGLAEAGANSAQ

-817 DNESLLNLKIALTYA
+817 DNESLLNLKVALTYA
-832 DTKVIGDVEA
+832 DTEVIGDVEA

-868 TRINVSAD
+868 TRINISAD
-876 YIVGDLT
+876 YIVSDLT

-895 VQEGSGADPA
+895 VQEGSGDDPA

-911 KWLTDIQSNY
+911 KWITDIQGNY

-943 NEIGQS
+943 NMIGQS
-949 RGGKLEDGAGE
+949 RSGKLMDGAGT

>member
-1 MLISENSR
+1 MSILDKKR
-9 YFWFAVVLL
+9 YFWGVVAILL
-18 IGIVSIVP
+18 GLASVIPMIASAE
-26 LTANADALKVVVQD
+26 TLKVVVQD
-40 QDGSAIPSAKV
+40 QNGNAIPEAKV
-51 LIGSEEQTT
+51 QIGNQEQTT
-60 DDNGAAMFSDVAGI
+60 DESGNAMFSDVTGA
-74 QAVQITALGF
+74 QSVTVLAVGF
-84 ADRRVNITAGQE
+84 SSKRLNTTAGQTE
-96 ELIVVLAPLQTI
+96 VTVVLAPIQTVDA
-108 ESVVVVGTRS
+108 VVVVGTRS

-130 EVVEREQLSL
+130 EVVNREQLSL
-140 TGQSETGRILQM
+140 TGQSETGRVLQM
-152 LVPSFNFSSSSISD
+152 LVPSFNFSSSTISD

-198 LHINTSVGRGTAG
+198 LHVNTSVGRGTAG

-217 PSSAIKRIE
+217 PSAAIERIE

-255 GDANLYWGQTY
+255 GNADIYWGQTY

-272 WIGNANYGLKV
+272 WNGNANYGMRV

-302 RAGLSGTRQYDW
+302 RAGLTGERQYDW
-314 VEKEPDKSADY
+314 VDMDQGRPADNT
-325 ILEIEDEEGNV
+325 LEIENDDGTV
-336 TEKPVWFN
+336 TEKPVWFD
-344 FKSPDR
+344 P
-350 PHDETLIVNK
+350 
-360 DETLSFRPEDSEVIS
+360 
-375 NVDGSVSVRIPDT
+375 
-388 DKTVSG
+388 
-394 KNVWYN
+394 
-400 SRVYYDSREY
+400 REY
-410 TFDRQNFRIG
+410 TFERQNFRIG
-420 DADSSQRVGFYN
+420 DADSSQKVGFYN
-432 FGLPIVGGMELY
+432 FGLPLAEGLELY
-444 SFGGYSIRQNN
+444 SFGGYSSRQNN

-460 RRANQAERTVT
+460 RRANQASRTVT
-471 DIYPD
+471 EIYPD

-482 NTGIEDISLA
+482 NTDIGDTSLA
-492 FGTAWTHEATDLNVD
+492 LGMAWTHESTDLNVD

-518 FFISNSMNASYGAA
+518 FLISNSLNASYGPS

-547 AFNLDVTY
+547 GFNLDITY
-555 PLEYQ
+555 PLAYQ

-572 RREGYGIHAGEPVSW
+572 RREGYGIHAGEPLSW
-587 INAGLGVDGAAS
+587 INAGLGADGAAG
-599 GIQVFPGFRPNQET
+599 GIQVFPGFRPDNEV
-613 DENRTNIAGYAD
+613 DESRTNIAGYAD
-625 FESYLSGEPGS
+625 FESYLSGQPGT

-653 TTVTGK
+653 ATVTGK

-694 TQFKVDADDLDG
+694 TQFKIDADDLDK

-713 IPLEVGTFRND
+713 IALEVGTFRND

-747 VVLKPVDKL
+747 FVLKPLEKM
-756 WVTID
+756 WMSID

-776 FSADN
+776 FSADDI
-781 VEGLAEAGANSAQ
+781 EDLAAAGASSAQ

-817 DNESLLNLKIALTYA
+817 DNESLLNLRAALTWA
-832 DTKVIGDVEA
+832 DTEVIGDVDA
-842 PEILVGLEDTLFPS
+842 PTILLGREDTLFPS

-868 TRINVSAD
+868 TRINLSAD

-883 IGAALRYFGEYT
+883 IGGALRYFGSYI
-895 VQEGSGADPA
+895 VQEGSGDDPA

-935 LLDQVPDE
+935 LFDQKPDL

-949 RGGKLEDGAGE
+949 RTGMLKDSTGN

-987 KLTYSF
+987 KLSYRF

>member
-1 MLISENSR
+1 M
-9 YFWFAVVLL
+9 
-18 IGIVSIVP
+18 
-26 LTANADALKVVVQD
+26 TASAETLKVVVQD
-40 QDGSAIPSAKV
+40 QNGNPIPEAKV
-51 LIGSEEQTT
+51 QIGNQEQTT
-60 DDNGAAMFSDVAGI
+60 DESGNTLFSDVTGA
-74 QAVQITALGF
+74 QSLTVVAVGF
-84 ADRRVNITAGQE
+84 SSKRLNTTVGQTE
-96 ELIVVLAPLQTI
+96 VTVVLAPIQTVDA
-108 ESVVVVGTRS
+108 VVVVGTRS

-130 EVVEREQLSL
+130 EVVNREQLSL
-140 TGQSETGRILQM
+140 TGQSETGRVLQM
-152 LVPSFNFSSSSISD
+152 LVPSFNFSSSTISD

-198 LHINTSVGRGTAG
+198 LHVNTSVGRGTAG

-217 PSSAIKRIE
+217 PSAAIERIE

-255 GDANLYWGQTY
+255 GNADIYWGQTY

-272 WIGNANYGLKV
+272 WNGNANYGMKV

-293 EWRDRSRTN
+293 EWRDRYRTN
-302 RAGLSGTRQYDW
+302 RAGLTGERQYDW
-314 VEKEPDKSADY
+314 VDVDPGRPADTM
-325 ILEIEDEEGNV
+325 LETENDDGTV
-336 TEKPVWFN
+336 TEKPAWFD
-344 FKSPDR
+344 P
-350 PHDETLIVNK
+350 
-360 DETLSFRPEDSEVIS
+360 
-375 NVDGSVSVRIPDT
+375 
-388 DKTVSG
+388 
-394 KNVWYN
+394 
-400 SRVYYDSREY
+400 REY
-410 TFDRQNFRIG
+410 TFERQNFRIG
-420 DADSSQRVGFYN
+420 DADSSQKVGFYN
-432 FGLPIVGGMELY
+432 FGLPLAEGLELY
-444 SFGGYSIRQNN
+444 SFGGYSSRQNN

-460 RRANQAERTVT
+460 RRANQASRTVT
-471 DIYPD
+471 EIYPD

-482 NTGIEDISLA
+482 NTDTGDTSLA
-492 FGTAWTHEATDLNVD
+492 LGMAWTHESTDLNVD

-518 FFISNSMNASYGAA
+518 FFISNSLNASYGSS

-555 PLEYQ
+555 PLDYQ
-560 SSLINLAGGVEF
+560 SSIINLAGGIEF
-572 RREGYGIHAGEPVSW
+572 RREGYGIHAGEPLSW

-599 GIQVFPGFRPNQET
+599 GIQVFPGFRPDNEL
-613 DENRTNIAGYAD
+613 DESRTNIAGYAD
-625 FESYLSGEPGS
+625 FESYLSGQPGA

-653 TTVTGK
+653 ATVTGK

-694 TQFKVDADDLDG
+694 TQFKVDADDIDQ

-713 IPLEVGTFRND
+713 IALEVGTFRND

-747 VVLKPVDKL
+747 FVLKPIEKM
-756 WVTID
+756 WVSID

-776 FSADN
+776 FSADDIA
-781 VEGLAEAGANSAQ
+781 ELAAAGASSAQ

-809 AAGYLHAF
+809 AGGYLLAF
-817 DNESLLNLKIALTYA
+817 DNESLLNLKVALTWA
-832 DTKVIGDVEA
+832 DTEVIGDVDA
-842 PEILVGLEDTLFPS
+842 PQILVGLEDTLFPS

-868 TRINVSAD
+868 TRVNISAD
-876 YIVGDLT
+876 YMIGDLT
-883 IGAALRYFGEYT
+883 IGGALRYFGSYT
-895 VQEGSGADPA
+895 VQEGSGDDPA

-935 LLDQVPDE
+935 LFDQMPDL

-949 RGGKLEDGAGE
+949 RAGTLTDSTGN

-987 KLTYSF
+987 KLSYRF

>member
-1 MLISENSR
+1 MSISDNR
-9 YFWFAVVLL
+9 RHFWCVVAILL
-18 IGIVSIVP
+18 AIASVMPMAASAE
-26 LTANADALKVVVQD
+26 TLKVVVQD
-40 QDGSAIPSAKV
+40 QNGNAIPEAKV
-51 LIGSEEQTT
+51 QIGNQEQTT
-60 DDNGAAMFSDVAGI
+60 DASGAVMFSDVSGAQSLTVI
-74 QAVQITALGF
+74 AIGF
-84 ADRRVNITAGQE
+84 SGKRINTTAGQTE
-96 ELIVVLAPLQTI
+96 ATVVLAPVQTVDA
-108 ESVVVVGTRS
+108 VVVVGTRS

-130 EVVEREQLSL
+130 EVVDREQLSI
-140 TGQSETGRILQM
+140 TGQSETGRVLQM
-152 LVPSFNFSSSSISD
+152 LVPSFNFSSSTISD

-198 LHINTSVGRGTAG
+198 LHVNTSVGRGTAG

-217 PSSAIKRIE
+217 PSSAIERIE

-255 GDANLYWGQTY
+255 GDADVYWGQTY

-272 WIGNANYGLKV
+272 WNANANYGMKV
-283 GESGFLNLTA
+283 GEAGFLNLTA
-293 EWRDRSRTN
+293 EWRDRYRTN
-302 RAGLSGTRQYDW
+302 RAGLTGNQQYDW
-314 VEKEPDKSADY
+314 VDVDQGRAPDSV
-325 ILEIEDEEGNV
+325 LEIENDDGTV
-336 TEKPVWFN
+336 TEKPVWFD
-344 FKSPDR
+344 P
-350 PHDETLIVNK
+350 
-360 DETLSFRPEDSEVIS
+360 
-375 NVDGSVSVRIPDT
+375 
-388 DKTVSG
+388 
-394 KNVWYN
+394 
-400 SRVYYDSREY
+400 REY
-410 TFDRQNFRIG
+410 TFERQNFRIG
-420 DADSSQRVGFYN
+420 DADSTQKVGFYN
-432 FGLPIVGGMELY
+432 FGLPLAAGLELY
-444 SFGGYSIRQNN
+444 SFGGHSSRQNN

-460 RRANQAERTVT
+460 RRANQADRTVT
-471 DIYPD
+471 EIYPD

-482 NTGIEDISLA
+482 NTDIGDTSLA
-492 FGTAWTHEATDLNVD
+492 LGMAWTHEATDLNVD
-507 VSVNHGLNTFD
+507 VSINHGLNTFD
-518 FFISNSMNASYGAA
+518 FLISNSLNASYGPS

-547 AFNLDVTY
+547 AFNLDITY
-555 PLEYQ
+555 PLDYQ

-572 RREGYGIHAGEPVSW
+572 RREGYGIHAGEPLSW
-587 INAGLGVDGAAS
+587 INAGLGVAGAAG
-599 GIQVFPGFRPNQET
+599 GIQVFPGFRPDNEV
-613 DENRTNIAGYAD
+613 DESRTNIAGYAD
-625 FESYLSGEPGS
+625 FESYLSGQPGS

-641 AAVRGEQYSDFG
+641 AAARGEQYSDFG
-653 TTVTGK
+653 ATVTGK
-659 ATARYDLTKQ
+659 ATARYDLTQQ

-694 TQFKVDADDLDG
+694 TQFKADTDDIDG
-706 DGNTEEL
+706 DGNTDEL
-713 IPLEVGTFRND
+713 VALEVGTFRND

-747 VVLKPVDKL
+747 FVLKPLEKMWL
-756 WVTID
+756 SID

-776 FSADN
+776 FSADK
-781 VEGLAEAGANSAQ
+781 VAALAAAGASSAQ

-809 AAGYLHAF
+809 AAGYLLAF
-817 DNESLLNLKIALTYA
+817 DNESVLNLRAALTWA
-832 DTKVIGDVEA
+832 DTEVIGDVDA

-868 TRINVSAD
+868 TRINLSAD
-876 YIVGDLT
+876 YIIGDLT
-883 IGAALRYFGEYT
+883 IGGALRYFGSYT
-895 VQEGSGADPA
+895 VQEGSGDDPA

-935 LLDQVPDE
+935 LLDQVPDL

-949 RGGKLEDGAGE
+949 RSGTLEDSTGQ
-960 VIVDSP
+960 VIIDSP

-987 KLTYSF
+987 KLSYRF

>member
-1 MLISENSR
+1 MLISDNKR
-9 YFWFAVVLL
+9 YFSCIVALLFAIAL
-18 IGIVSIVP
+18 IIPSTATAET
-26 LTANADALKVVVQD
+26 LTVTVQD
-40 QDGSAIPSAKV
+40 QNGEAIVDAKV
-51 LIGSEEQTT
+51 QIGSEEQTT
-60 DDNGAAMFSDVAGI
+60 DESGNATFSDVTG
-74 QAVQITALGF
+74 VQSLTVTAIGF
-84 ADRRVNITAGQE
+84 SRKRLNTTAGQTE
-96 ELIVVLAPLQTI
+96 VTVTLAPIQTVDA
-108 ESVVVVGTRS
+108 VVVVGTRS
-118 IGRRALQAPVPI
+118 IGRRVLQAPVPI
-130 EVVEREQLSL
+130 EVVDREQLSL
-140 TGQSETGRILQM
+140 TGQSETGRVLQM
-152 LVPSFNFSSSSISD
+152 LVPSFNFSSSTISD

-198 LHINTSVGRGTAG
+198 LHVNTSVGRGTAG

-217 PSSAIKRIE
+217 PSAAIERIE

-255 GDANLYWGQTY
+255 GAADIYWGQTY

-272 WIGNANYGLKV
+272 WNGNANYGMKV

-293 EWRDRSRTN
+293 EWRDRVRTN
-302 RAGLSGTRQYDW
+302 RAGLTGERQYDW
-314 VEKEPDKSADY
+314 IDVDQGRPADNV
-325 ILEIEDEEGNV
+325 LEIENEDGTV
-336 TEKPVWFN
+336 TEKPVWF
-344 FKSPDR
+344 
-350 PHDETLIVNK
+350 
-360 DETLSFRPEDSEVIS
+360 
-375 NVDGSVSVRIPDT
+375 
-388 DKTVSG
+388 
-394 KNVWYN
+394 
-400 SRVYYDSREY
+400 DSREY
-410 TFDRQNFRIG
+410 TFERQNFRVG
-420 DADSSQRVGFYN
+420 DADSSQKVGFYN
-432 FGLPIVGGMELY
+432 FGLPLAEGLELY
-444 SFGGYSIRQNN
+444 SFGGYSTRQNN

-460 RRANQAERTVT
+460 RRANQASRTVT
-471 DIYPD
+471 EIYPD

-482 NTGIEDISLA
+482 NTDIGDTSLA
-492 FGTAWTHEATDLNVD
+492 LGMAWTHEATDLNVD

-518 FFISNSMNASYGAA
+518 FLISNSLNASYGAA

-547 AFNLDVTY
+547 AFNLDITY

-572 RREGYGIHAGEPVSW
+572 RRQGYGIHAGEPLSW
-587 INAGLGVDGAAS
+587 INAGLGAPGAAA
-599 GIQVFPGFRPNQET
+599 GIQVFPGFRPDNEV

-625 FESYLSGEPGS
+625 FESYLSGQPGT

-659 ATARYDLTKQ
+659 ATARYDVTKQ

-694 TQFKVDADDLDG
+694 TQFKIDADDIDG
-706 DGNTEEL
+706 DGDTTEVL
-713 IPLEVGTFRND
+713 PLEVGTFRND

-747 VVLKPVDKL
+747 FVLKPVDKL
-756 WVTID
+756 WLTVD

-776 FSADN
+776 FSADKIPSL
-781 VEGLAEAGANSAQ
+781 VAAGASSAQ
-794 VFTNVAQTRTQGVDV
+794 VFTNVAQTRTQGLDV

-817 DNESLLNLKIALTYA
+817 DNESLLNLRAAVTWA
-832 DTKVIGDVEA
+832 DTQIIGEVDA

-868 TRINVSAD
+868 TRINFSAD
-876 YIVGDLT
+876 YIIGDLT
-883 IGAALRYFGEYT
+883 VGGALRYFGSYT
-895 VQEGSGADPA
+895 VQEGSGADPQ

-911 KWLTDIQSNY
+911 KWLTDIQTNY
-921 QLNEGLSL
+921 KLNEGLSL

-935 LLDQVPDE
+935 LLDQLPDL

-949 RGGKLEDGAGE
+949 RAGMLKDSAGT

-987 KLTYSF
+987 KLSYRF

>member
-1 MLISENSR
+1 
-9 YFWFAVVLL
+9 
-18 IGIVSIVP
+18 

-60 DDNGAAMFSDVAGI
+60 DDNGAAMFSDVAGA

-84 ADRRVNITAGQE
+84 ADRRVNITAGQA
-96 ELIVVLAPLQTI
+96 ELTVILAPLQTI

-130 EVVEREQLSL
+130 EVVERKQLSL

-255 GDANLYWGQTY
+255 GDASLYWGQTY

-272 WIGNANYGLKV
+272 WIGNANYGMKV
-283 GESGFLNLTA
+283 GESGFINLTA
-293 EWRDRSRTN
+293 EWRDRYRTN
-302 RAGLSGTRQYDW
+302 RAGLSGQRQYDW
-314 VEKEPDKSADY
+314 IEEDQGRPADHT
-325 ILEIEDEEGNV
+325 LEIENDDGTV
-336 TEKPVWFN
+336 TEKPVWF
-344 FKSPDR
+344 
-350 PHDETLIVNK
+350 
-360 DETLSFRPEDSEVIS
+360 
-375 NVDGSVSVRIPDT
+375 
-388 DKTVSG
+388 
-394 KNVWYN
+394 
-400 SRVYYDSREY
+400 DSREY

-420 DADSSQRVGFYN
+420 DADSSQKIGFYN
-432 FGLPIVGGMELY
+432 FGLPIVGGIELY
-444 SFGGYSIRQNN
+444 SFGGYSTRHNN

-471 DIYPD
+471 EIYPD

-482 NTGIEDISLA
+482 NTDIEDVSLA
-492 FGTAWTHEATDLNVD
+492 LGVDWTHEATDLNVD

-518 FFISNSMNASYGAA
+518 FFISNSMNATYGAA

-555 PLEYQ
+555 PLAYQ

-572 RREGYGIHAGEPVSW
+572 RREGYGIHAGEPASW
-587 INAGLGVDGAAS
+587 INAGLGADGAAA
-599 GIQVFPGFRPNQET
+599 GIQVFPGFSPNRET
-613 DENRTNIAGYAD
+613 DESRTNIAGYAD

-669 VAVRAAGSTGFRA
+669 VALRAAGSTGFRA

-694 TQFKVDADDLDG
+694 TQFKLDEATG
-706 DGNTEEL
+706 EL
-713 IPLEVGTFRND
+713 LPLEVGTFRND
-724 SDAARALGIPELKEE
+724 SDAARALGIPELKQE

-747 VVLKPVDKL
+747 VVLKPIEKL
-756 WVTID
+756 WLSVD

-776 FSADN
+776 FSADK
-781 VEGLAEAGANSAQ
+781 VPDLVEAGANSAQ

-832 DTKVIGDVEA
+832 DTEVIGDVEA

-868 TRINVSAD
+868 TRINVGVD
-876 YIVGDLT
+876 YIIGDLT
-883 IGAALRYFGEYT
+883 IGGALRYFGEYT

-911 KWLTDIQSNY
+911 KWLTDVQSNY
-921 QLNEGLSL
+921 RLNEGLSL
-929 TIGANN
+929 TIGVNN
-935 LLDQVPDE
+935 LFDQLPDE

-949 RGGKLEDGAGE
+949 RGGTLVDGAGQ

-987 KLTYSF
+987 KLSYSF

>member
-1 MLISENSR
+1 MFFSNKNW
-9 YFWFAVVLL
+9 YFWCVVTILF
-18 IGIVSIVP
+18 GIISIIP
-26 LTANADALKVVVQD
+26 FTANADELKVVVTD
-40 QDGSAIPSAKV
+40 QNGDAISSAKV
-51 LIGSEEQTT
+51 MIGGEEQTT
-60 DDNGAAMFSDVAGI
+60 DDNGSAMFSDMAGA
-74 QAVQITALGF
+74 QSVEITALGF
-84 ADRRVNITAGQE
+84 ADRRVNVTAGQT
-96 ELIVVLAPLQTI
+96 ELMVMLAPIQTI
-108 ESVVVVGTRS
+108 DSIVVVGTRS

-130 EVVEREQLSL
+130 EVIEREQLSL

-180 PDQTLVLVNG
+180 PDQTLVLING

-198 LHINTSVGRGTAG
+198 LHINTSVGRGAAG

-255 GDANLYWGQTY
+255 GDANFYWGQTY

-272 WIGNANYGLKV
+272 WIGNANYGMKV
-283 GESGFLNLTA
+283 GGAGFINLTA
-293 EWRDRSRTN
+293 EWRDRYRTN
-302 RAGLSGTRQYDW
+302 RAGLTGERQYDW
-314 VEKEPDKSADY
+314 AEENPGRPADH
-325 ILEIEDEEGNV
+325 ILEIENEDGTV
-336 TEKPVWFN
+336 TSKPVWF
-344 FKSPDR
+344 
-350 PHDETLIVNK
+350 
-360 DETLSFRPEDSEVIS
+360 
-375 NVDGSVSVRIPDT
+375 
-388 DKTVSG
+388 
-394 KNVWYN
+394 
-400 SRVYYDSREY
+400 DSREY

-420 DADSSQRVGFYN
+420 DSDSSQKIGFYN

-444 SFGGYSIRQNN
+444 SFGGYSTRQNN

-482 NTGIEDISLA
+482 NTNIEDVSLA
-492 FGTAWTHEATDLNVD
+492 FGADWTHEATNMNVD
-507 VSVNHGLNTFD
+507 VSVNHGLNIFD
-518 FFISNSMNASYGAA
+518 FFISNSMNASYGTA

-547 AFNLDVTY
+547 AFNLDVSY

-572 RREGYGIHAGEPVSW
+572 RREGYGINAGEPVSW
-587 INAGLGVDGAAS
+587 INAGLGADGAAS

-613 DENRTNIAGYAD
+613 DESRTNVAGYAD
-625 FESYLSGEPGS
+625 FESYMSGEPGS
-636 GLLVG
+636 GLLIG

-653 TTVTGK
+653 ATVTGK
-659 ATARYDLTKQ
+659 ATARYDFTKQ

-694 TQFKVDADDLDG
+694 TQFKIDADDINGNG
-706 DGNTEEL
+706 DTKEL

-724 SDAARALGIPELKEE
+724 SDAARALGIPELKQE

-747 VVLKPVDKL
+747 VVLKPLDKL
-756 WVTID
+756 WLSVD

-817 DNESLLNLKIALTYA
+817 DNESLLNLKVAFTFA
-832 DTKVIGDVEA
+832 DTEVIGDVEA
-842 PEILVGLEDTLFPS
+842 PEILVGLEDILFPS

-868 TRINVSAD
+868 TRINISAD

-883 IGAALRYFGEYT
+883 LGGALRYFGSYT
-895 VQEGSGADPA
+895 VQEGSGDDPA
-905 RQTYGG
+905 RQDYGG
-911 KWLTDIQSNY
+911 KWLTDIQANY
-921 QLNEGLSL
+921 QLNQGLSL
-929 TIGANN
+929 TLGANN

-943 NEIGQS
+943 NEVGQS
-949 RGGKLEDGAGE
+949 RSGKLMDGAGQ

>member
-1 MLISENSR
+1 MSILDNKR
-9 YFWFAVVLL
+9 YFWCVVAILL
-18 IGIVSIVP
+18 GIASVIP
-26 LTANADALKVVVQD
+26 LTASAEALKVVVQD
-40 QDGSAIPSAKV
+40 QNGNAIPEAKV
-51 LIGSEEQTT
+51 QIGNQEQTT
-60 DDNGAAMFSDVAGI
+60 DDSGNAVFSDVTGAQSLTVI
-74 QAVQITALGF
+74 AIGF
-84 ADRRVNITAGQE
+84 SSKRLNTTAGQTE
-96 ELIVVLAPLQTI
+96 VTVVLAPIQTVDT
-108 ESVVVVGTRS
+108 VVVVGTRS

-130 EVVEREQLSL
+130 EVINREQLSL
-140 TGQSETGRILQM
+140 TGQSETGRVLQM
-152 LVPSFNFSSSSISD
+152 LVPSFNFSSSTISD

-198 LHINTSVGRGTAG
+198 LHVNTSVGRGTAG

-217 PSSAIKRIE
+217 PSAAIERIE

-244 INIVLKDDVDT
+244 INIVLKDDVNT
-255 GDANLYWGQTY
+255 GDADIYWGRTY

-272 WIGNANYGLKV
+272 WNGNANYGMKV

-293 EWRDRSRTN
+293 EWRDRYRTN
-302 RAGLSGTRQYDW
+302 RAGLTAERQYDW
-314 VEKEPDKSADY
+314 VDVDQGRPADE
-325 ILEIEDEEGNV
+325 ILEIENDDGTV
-336 TEKPVWFN
+336 SEKPLWFD
-344 FKSPDR
+344 P
-350 PHDETLIVNK
+350 
-360 DETLSFRPEDSEVIS
+360 
-375 NVDGSVSVRIPDT
+375 
-388 DKTVSG
+388 
-394 KNVWYN
+394 
-400 SRVYYDSREY
+400 REY
-410 TFDRQNFRIG
+410 TFERQNFRIG
-420 DADSSQRVGFYN
+420 DADSSQKVGFYN
-432 FGLPIVGGMELY
+432 FGLPLAEGLELY
-444 SFGGYSIRQNN
+444 SFGGHTSRQNN

-460 RRANQAERTVT
+460 RRANQGDRTVT

-482 NTGIEDISLA
+482 NTDIGDTSLA
-492 FGTAWTHEATDLNVD
+492 LGMAWAHETTDLNVD

-518 FFISNSMNASYGAA
+518 FFISNSLNASYGPS

-547 AFNLDVTY
+547 AFNLDVAY
-555 PLEYQ
+555 PLDYQ

-572 RREGYGIHAGEPVSW
+572 RREGYGIQAGEPLSW
-587 INAGLGVDGAAS
+587 IDAGLGADGAVG
-599 GIQVFPGFRPNQET
+599 GIQVFPGFRPDNEV
-613 DENRTNIAGYAD
+613 DESRTNIAGYVD
-625 FESYLSGEPGS
+625 FESYLSGQPGT

-653 TTVTGK
+653 ATVTGK

-694 TQFKVDADDLDG
+694 TQFKVDVDDIDS
-706 DGNTEEL
+706 DGNTDEL
-713 IPLEVGTFRND
+713 VALEVGTFKND

-747 VVLKPVDKL
+747 FVLKPLEKMWLTV
-756 WVTID
+756 D

-776 FSADN
+776 FSADK
-781 VEGLAEAGANSAQ
+781 VAGLVAAGASSAQ

-817 DNESLLNLKIALTYA
+817 DNESLLNLKVAFTWA
-832 DTKVIGDVEA
+832 DTEVIGDVDA

-868 TRINVSAD
+868 TRINLSAD
-876 YIVGDLT
+876 YIIGDLT
-883 IGAALRYFGEYT
+883 IGGALRYFGSYT
-895 VQEGSGADPA
+895 VQEGSGDDPA

-921 QLNEGLSL
+921 QLNPGLSL

-935 LLDQVPDE
+935 LFDQMPDL

-949 RGGKLEDGAGE
+949 RHGTLTDGTGH

-987 KLTYSF
+987 KLSYSF

>member
-1 MLISENSR
+1 MSISDNR
-9 YFWFAVVLL
+9 RHFWCVVAILL
-18 IGIVSIVP
+18 AIASVMPMAAGAE
-26 LTANADALKVVVQD
+26 TLKVVVQD
-40 QDGSAIPSAKV
+40 QNGNAIPEAKV
-51 LIGSEEQTT
+51 QIGNQEQTT
-60 DDNGAAMFSDVAGI
+60 DASGAVMFSDVSGAQSLTVI
-74 QAVQITALGF
+74 AIGF
-84 ADRRVNITAGQE
+84 SGKRINTTAGQTE
-96 ELIVVLAPLQTI
+96 ATVVLAPVQTVDA
-108 ESVVVVGTRS
+108 VVVVGTRS

-130 EVVEREQLSL
+130 EVVDREQLSI
-140 TGQSETGRILQM
+140 TGQSETGRVLQM
-152 LVPSFNFSSSSISD
+152 LVPSFNFSSSTISD

-198 LHINTSVGRGTAG
+198 LHVNTSVGRGTAG

-217 PSSAIKRIE
+217 PSSAIERIE

-255 GDANLYWGQTY
+255 GDADVYWGQTY

-272 WIGNANYGLKV
+272 WNANANYGMKV
-283 GESGFLNLTA
+283 GEAGFLNLTA
-293 EWRDRSRTN
+293 EWRDRYRTN
-302 RAGLSGTRQYDW
+302 RAGLTGNQQYDW
-314 VEKEPDKSADY
+314 VDVDQGRAPDSV
-325 ILEIEDEEGNV
+325 LEIENDDGTV
-336 TEKPVWFN
+336 TEKPVWFD
-344 FKSPDR
+344 P
-350 PHDETLIVNK
+350 
-360 DETLSFRPEDSEVIS
+360 
-375 NVDGSVSVRIPDT
+375 
-388 DKTVSG
+388 
-394 KNVWYN
+394 
-400 SRVYYDSREY
+400 REY
-410 TFDRQNFRIG
+410 TFERQNFRIG
-420 DADSSQRVGFYN
+420 DADSTQKVGFYN
-432 FGLPIVGGMELY
+432 FGLPLAAGLELY
-444 SFGGYSIRQNN
+444 SFGGHSSRQNN

-460 RRANQAERTVT
+460 RRANQADRTVT
-471 DIYPD
+471 EIYPD

-482 NTGIEDISLA
+482 NTDIGDTSLA
-492 FGTAWTHEATDLNVD
+492 LGMAWTHEATDLNVD
-507 VSVNHGLNTFD
+507 VSINHGLNTFD
-518 FFISNSMNASYGAA
+518 FLISNSLNASYGPS

-547 AFNLDVTY
+547 AFNLDITY
-555 PLEYQ
+555 PLDYQ

-572 RREGYGIHAGEPVSW
+572 RREGYGIHAGEPLSW
-587 INAGLGVDGAAS
+587 INAGLGVAGAAG
-599 GIQVFPGFRPNQET
+599 GIQVFPGFRPDNEV
-613 DENRTNIAGYAD
+613 DESRTNIAGYAD
-625 FESYLSGEPGS
+625 FESYLSGQPGS

-641 AAVRGEQYSDFG
+641 AAARGEQYSDFG
-653 TTVTGK
+653 ATVTGK
-659 ATARYDLTKQ
+659 ATARYDLTQQ

-694 TQFKVDADDLDG
+694 TQFKADTDDIDG
-706 DGNTEEL
+706 DGNTDEL
-713 IPLEVGTFRND
+713 VALEVGTFRND

-747 VVLKPVDKL
+747 FVLKPLEKMWL
-756 WVTID
+756 SID

-776 FSADN
+776 FSADK
-781 VEGLAEAGANSAQ
+781 VAALAAAGASSAQ

-809 AAGYLHAF
+809 AAGYLLAF
-817 DNESLLNLKIALTYA
+817 DNESVLNLRAALTWA
-832 DTKVIGDVEA
+832 DTEVIGDVDA

-868 TRINVSAD
+868 TRINLSAD
-876 YIVGDLT
+876 YIIGALT
-883 IGAALRYFGEYT
+883 IGGALRYFGSYT
-895 VQEGSGADPA
+895 VQEGSGDDPA

-935 LLDQVPDE
+935 LLDQVPDL

-949 RGGKLEDGAGE
+949 RSGTLEDSTGQ
-960 VIVDSP
+960 VIIDSP

-987 KLTYSF
+987 KLSYRF

>member
-1 MLISENSR
+1 MQISENNR
-9 YFWFAVVLL
+9 CFWYVVTILF
-18 IGIVSIVP
+18 GIVSVVP

-60 DDNGAAMFSDVAGI
+60 DDNGAAMFSDVAGV

-96 ELIVVLAPLQTI
+96 ELTVMLAPLQTI

-130 EVVEREQLSL
+130 EVVERKQLSL
-140 TGQSETGRILQM
+140 TGQSETGRVLQM

-272 WIGNANYGLKV
+272 WIGNANYGMKV
-283 GESGFLNLTA
+283 GDSGFLNLTA
-293 EWRDRSRTN
+293 EWRDRYRTN
-302 RAGLSGTRQYDW
+302 RAGLTGTRQYDW
-314 VEKEPDKSADY
+314 IEEDQGRPADHM
-325 ILEIEDEEGNV
+325 LEIENDDGTV
-336 TEKPVWFN
+336 TEKPVWF
-344 FKSPDR
+344 
-350 PHDETLIVNK
+350 
-360 DETLSFRPEDSEVIS
+360 
-375 NVDGSVSVRIPDT
+375 
-388 DKTVSG
+388 
-394 KNVWYN
+394 
-400 SRVYYDSREY
+400 DSREY

-420 DADSSQRVGFYN
+420 DADSTQKVGFYN

-444 SFGGYSIRQNN
+444 SFGGYSTRQNN

-460 RRANQAERTVT
+460 RRANQSERTVT

-482 NTGIEDISLA
+482 NTDIEDVSLA
-492 FGTAWTHEATDLNVD
+492 FGAAWTHETTDLNVD

-555 PLEYQ
+555 PLAYQ

-587 INAGLGVDGAAS
+587 INAGLGAEGAAS

-694 TQFKVDADDLDG
+694 TQFKIDADDIDG

-739 TAFNVSGG
+739 IAFNVSGG
-747 VVLKPVDKL
+747 VVLKPIEKL
-756 WVTID
+756 WLSVD

-776 FSADN
+776 FSADK
-781 VEGLAEAGANSAQ
+781 VPDLVEAGANSAQ
-794 VFTNVAQTRTQGVDV
+794 VFTNVAQ
-809 AAGYLHAF
+809 
-817 DNESLLNLKIALTYA
+817 
-832 DTKVIGDVEA
+832 
-842 PEILVGLEDTLFPS
+842 
-856 QERSMIEEWQPN
+856 
-868 TRINVSAD
+868 
-876 YIVGDLT
+876 
-883 IGAALRYFGEYT
+883 
-895 VQEGSGADPA
+895 
-905 RQTYGG
+905 
-911 KWLTDIQSNY
+911 
-921 QLNEGLSL
+921 
-929 TIGANN
+929 
-935 LLDQVPDE
+935 
-943 NEIGQS
+943 
-949 RGGKLEDGAGE
+949 
-960 VIVDSP
+960 
-966 GVFTYSRRSAPF
+966 
-978 GFNGGLYYA
+978 
-987 KLTYSF
+987 

>member
-1 MLISENSR
+1 MFFSSKNW
-9 YFWFAVVLL
+9 YFWCVFTILF
-18 IGIVSIVP
+18 GIISVIP
-26 LTANADALKVVVQD
+26 LTANADELKVVVTD
-40 QDGSAIPSAKV
+40 QNGDAISSAKV
-51 LIGSEEQTT
+51 MIGGEEQTT
-60 DDNGAAMFSDVAGI
+60 DDNGSAMFSDMTGAQSVE
-74 QAVQITALGF
+74 ITALGF
-84 ADRRVNITAGQE
+84 ADRRVNVTAGQT
-96 ELIVVLAPLQTI
+96 ELMVMLAPIQTI
-108 ESVVVVGTRS
+108 DSIVVVGTRS

-180 PDQTLVLVNG
+180 PDQTLVLING

-198 LHINTSVGRGTAG
+198 LHINTSVGRGTSG

-226 VLRDG
+226 VLRDA

-255 GDANLYWGQTY
+255 GDANFYWGQTY

-272 WIGNANYGLKV
+272 WIGNANYGMKV
-283 GESGFLNLTA
+283 GEAGFINLTA
-293 EWRDRSRTN
+293 EWRDRYRTN
-302 RAGLSGTRQYDW
+302 RAGLTGERQYDW
-314 VEKEPDKSADY
+314 VEEDPGKPADH
-325 ILEIEDEEGNV
+325 ILEIENEDGTV
-336 TEKPVWFN
+336 TSKPVWF
-344 FKSPDR
+344 
-350 PHDETLIVNK
+350 
-360 DETLSFRPEDSEVIS
+360 
-375 NVDGSVSVRIPDT
+375 
-388 DKTVSG
+388 
-394 KNVWYN
+394 
-400 SRVYYDSREY
+400 DSREY
-410 TFDRQNFRIG
+410 TFDRQNFRMG
-420 DADSSQRVGFYN
+420 DSDSSQKIGFYN

-444 SFGGYSIRQNN
+444 SFGGYSTRQNN

-460 RRANQAERTVT
+460 RRANQAARTVT

-482 NTGIEDISLA
+482 NTSIEDVSLA
-492 FGTAWTHEATDLNVD
+492 FGADWTHEATNMNVD

-547 AFNLDVTY
+547 AFNLDVSY

-572 RREGYGIHAGEPVSW
+572 RREGYGINAGEPVSW
-587 INAGLGVDGAAS
+587 INAGLGADGAVS

-613 DENRTNIAGYAD
+613 DESRTNVAGYAD

-653 TTVTGK
+653 ATVTGK
-659 ATARYDLTKQ
+659 ATARYDFTKQ
-669 VAVRAAGSTGFRA
+669 VALRAAGSTGFRA

-694 TQFKVDADDLDG
+694 TQFKVDADDINGNG
-706 DGNTEEL
+706 DTEEL

-724 SDAARALGIPELKEE
+724 SDAARALGIPELKQE

-747 VVLKPVDKL
+747 VVLKPLDKL
-756 WVTID
+756 WLSVD

-817 DNESLLNLKIALTYA
+817 NNESLLNLKVAFTFA
-832 DTKVIGDVEA
+832 DTEVIGDVEA

-868 TRINVSAD
+868 TRINISAD

-883 IGAALRYFGEYT
+883 LGGALRYFGSYT
-895 VQEGSGADPA
+895 VQEGSGDDPA
-905 RQTYGG
+905 RQDYGG
-911 KWLTDIQSNY
+911 KWLTNIQANY
-921 QLNEGLSL
+921 QLNQGLSL
-929 TIGANN
+929 TLGANN

-943 NEIGQS
+943 NEVGQS
-949 RGGKLEDGAGE
+949 RSGKLMDGAGQ

>member
-1 MLISENSR
+1 MLISDNGR
-9 YFWFAVVLL
+9 YFWCVMTILL
-18 IGIVSIVP
+18 GIALVIP
-26 LTANADALKVVVQD
+26 MAAGAEALKVVVED
-40 QDGSAIPSAKV
+40 QNGNAIPEARV
-51 LIGSEEQTT
+51 QIGNQEQTT
-60 DDNGAAMFSDVAGI
+60 DASGAATFDDVSGAQSLTVLAVGFSSKRI
-74 QAVQITALGF
+74 NIAV
-84 ADRRVNITAGQE
+84 GQTE
-96 ELIVVLAPLQTI
+96 ATVVLAPVQTVDA
-108 ESVVVVGTRS
+108 VVVVGTRS

-130 EVVEREQLSL
+130 EVVDREQLSI
-140 TGQSETGRILQM
+140 TGQSETGRVLQM
-152 LVPSFNFSSSSISD
+152 LVPSFNFSSSTISD

-198 LHINTSVGRGTAG
+198 LHVNTSVGRGTAG

-217 PSSAIKRIE
+217 PSSAIERIE

-255 GDANLYWGQTY
+255 GAADIYWGQTY

-272 WIGNANYGLKV
+272 WNANANYGMKV

-293 EWRDRSRTN
+293 EWRDRYRTN
-302 RAGLSGTRQYDW
+302 RAGLTGVRQYDW
-314 VEKEPDKSADY
+314 VEEDPGRPADQT
-325 ILEIEDEEGNV
+325 LEIENDDGTV
-336 TEKPVWFN
+336 TEKPVWF
-344 FKSPDR
+344 DA
-350 PHDETLIVNK
+350 
-360 DETLSFRPEDSEVIS
+360 
-375 NVDGSVSVRIPDT
+375 
-388 DKTVSG
+388 
-394 KNVWYN
+394 
-400 SRVYYDSREY
+400 REY
-410 TFDRQNFRIG
+410 TFERQNFRIG
-420 DADSSQRVGFYN
+420 DADSTQKVGFYN
-432 FGLPIVGGMELY
+432 FGLPLAAGLELY
-444 SFGGYSIRQNN
+444 SFGGHSSRQNN

-460 RRANQAERTVT
+460 RRANQAARTVT
-471 DIYPD
+471 EIYPD

-482 NTGIEDISLA
+482 NTDIGDTSLA
-492 FGTAWTHEATDLNVD
+492 LGVAWTHEATDLNVD
-507 VSVNHGLNTFD
+507 VSVNHGLNTFG
-518 FFISNSMNASYGAA
+518 FLISNSLNASYGPS

-555 PLEYQ
+555 PLDYQ
-560 SSLINLAGGVEF
+560 ASLINLAGGVEF
-572 RREGYGIHAGEPVSW
+572 RREGYGIHAGEPLSW
-587 INAGLGVDGAAS
+587 INAGLGADGAAG
-599 GIQVFPGFRPNQET
+599 GIQVFPGFRPDNEV

-625 FESYLSGEPGS
+625 FESYLSGQPGT

-653 TTVTGK
+653 ATVTGK

-694 TQFKVDADDLDG
+694 TQFKVDADDIDG
-706 DGNTEEL
+706 DGDTEEL
-713 IPLEVGTFRND
+713 VALEVGTFRND
-724 SDAARALGIPELKEE
+724 SEAARALGIPELKEE

-747 VVLKPVDKL
+747 FVLKPLEKAWL
-756 WVTID
+756 SID

-781 VEGLAEAGANSAQ
+781 VAGLAAAGASSAQ

-809 AAGYLHAF
+809 AAGYLLVF
-817 DNESLLNLKIALTYA
+817 DNESVLNLRAAFTWA
-832 DTKVIGDVEA
+832 DTEVIGDVDA

-856 QERSMIEEWQPN
+856 QERSMIEEWQPS
-868 TRINVSAD
+868 TGINLSAD

-883 IGAALRYFGEYT
+883 IGGALRYFGSYT
-895 VQEGSGADPA
+895 VQEGSGDDPA

-911 KWLTDIQSNY
+911 KWLTDIQGNY

-935 LLDQVPDE
+935 LLDQLPDP

-949 RGGKLEDGAGE
+949 RNGTLEDGTGH

-987 KLTYSF
+987 KLSYRF

>member
-1 MLISENSR
+1 MPISDNKR
-9 YFWFAVVLL
+9 YFWCVVAILF
-18 IGIVSIVP
+18 GIVSVIP
-26 LTANADALKVVVQD
+26 MTANAEALKVVVQD
-40 QDGSAIPSAKV
+40 QNGNAIPEAKV
-51 LIGSEEQTT
+51 QIGNQEQTT
-60 DDNGAAMFSDVAGI
+60 DDSGAAMFSDVTGSESLTIIAI
-74 QAVQITALGF
+74 GF
-84 ADRRVNITAGQE
+84 SSKRINITAGQIE
-96 ELIVVLAPLQTI
+96 VTATLTPIQTI

-130 EVVEREQLSL
+130 EVVNREQLSIA
-140 TGQSETGRILQM
+140 GQSETGRVLQM
-152 LVPSFNFSSSSISD
+152 LVPSFNFSSSTISD

-198 LHINTSVGRGTAG
+198 LHVNTSVGRGTAG

-217 PSSAIKRIE
+217 PSAAIERIE

-244 INIVLKDDVDT
+244 INIVLKNDVDT
-255 GDANLYWGQTY
+255 GDADVYWGQTY

-272 WIGNANYGLKV
+272 WNGNANYGMKV
-283 GESGFLNLTA
+283 GDAGFLNLTA
-293 EWRDRSRTN
+293 EWRERARTN
-302 RAGLSGTRQYDW
+302 RAGLTGERQYDW
-314 VEKEPDKSADY
+314 TEVNQGRLADNT
-325 ILEIEDEEGNV
+325 LEIENDDGTV
-336 TEKPVWFN
+336 TEKSVWF
-344 FKSPDR
+344 
-350 PHDETLIVNK
+350 
-360 DETLSFRPEDSEVIS
+360 
-375 NVDGSVSVRIPDT
+375 
-388 DKTVSG
+388 
-394 KNVWYN
+394 
-400 SRVYYDSREY
+400 DSREY
-410 TFDRQNFRIG
+410 TFERQNFRIG
-420 DADSSQRVGFYN
+420 DADSSQKTGFYN
-432 FGLPIVGGMELY
+432 FGLPLGEGLELY
-444 SFGGYSIRQNN
+444 SFGGHSSRQNN

-460 RRANQAERTVT
+460 RRANQASRTVT
-471 DIYPD
+471 EIYPD

-482 NTGIEDISLA
+482 NTDIGDTSLA
-492 FGTAWTHEATDLNVD
+492 LGMAWTHEATDLNVD

-518 FFISNSMNASYGAA
+518 FFISNSLNASYGAS

-547 AFNLDVTY
+547 AFNLDITY
-555 PLEYQ
+555 PLDYQ
-560 SSLINLAGGVEF
+560 SSLVNLAGGVEF
-572 RREGYGIHAGEPVSW
+572 RREGYGIRAGEPLSW
-587 INAGLGVDGAAS
+587 ISAGLGVPGAS
-599 GIQVFPGFRPNQET
+599 GGIQVFPGFRPDNEV
-613 DENRTNIAGYAD
+613 DESRTNIAGYAD
-625 FESYLSGEPGS
+625 FESYLSGQPGT

-659 ATARYDLTKQ
+659 ATGRYDLTKQ

-694 TQFKVDADDLDG
+694 TQFKVDADDIDG
-706 DGNTEEL
+706 DGNTTEL
-713 IPLEVGTFRND
+713 VALEVGTFRND

-747 VVLKPVDKL
+747 VVLKPLEKL
-756 WVTID
+756 WFTVD

-776 FSADN
+776 FSADK
-781 VEGLAEAGANSAQ
+781 VKGLAAAGASSAQ

-809 AAGYLHAF
+809 AAGYLYAF
-817 DNESLLNLKIALTYA
+817 DNESLLNLKVALTWA
-832 DTKVIGDVEA
+832 DTEVIGDVNA

-868 TRINVSAD
+868 TRINIGAD
-876 YIVGDLT
+876 YIIGDLT
-883 IGAALRYFGEYT
+883 IGGALRYFGSYT
-895 VQEGSGADPA
+895 VQEGSGDDPA

-935 LLDQVPDE
+935 LFDQVPDL

-949 RGGKLEDGAGE
+949 RAGTLTDSTGY

-987 KLTYSF
+987 KLSYSF

>member
-1 MLISENSR
+1 MQISENNR
-9 YFWFAVVLL
+9 YFWCVVAILF
-18 IGIVSIVP
+18 GIISIIP

-60 DDNGAAMFSDVAGI
+60 DDNGTAMFSDVAGV
-74 QAVQITALGF
+74 QAVQIIALGF

-96 ELIVVLAPLQTI
+96 ELTVMLAPLQTI

-130 EVVEREQLSL
+130 EVVERKQLSL

-272 WIGNANYGLKV
+272 WIGNANYGMKV

-293 EWRDRSRTN
+293 EWRDRYRTN

-314 VEKEPDKSADY
+314 IEEDQGRPADHM
-325 ILEIEDEEGNV
+325 LEIENDDGTV
-336 TEKPVWFN
+336 TEKPVWF
-344 FKSPDR
+344 
-350 PHDETLIVNK
+350 
-360 DETLSFRPEDSEVIS
+360 
-375 NVDGSVSVRIPDT
+375 
-388 DKTVSG
+388 
-394 KNVWYN
+394 
-400 SRVYYDSREY
+400 DSREY

-420 DADSSQRVGFYN
+420 DADSTQKVGFYN

-444 SFGGYSIRQNN
+444 SFGGYSTRQNN

-482 NTGIEDISLA
+482 NTDIEDVSLA
-492 FGTAWTHEATDLNVD
+492 FGAAWTHEATDLNVD

-587 INAGLGVDGAAS
+587 INAGLGADGAAS

-694 TQFKVDADDLDG
+694 TQFKIDADDLDG

-724 SDAARALGIPELKEE
+724 SDAARALGIPELKQE

-747 VVLKPVDKL
+747 VVLKPIEKL
-756 WVTID
+756 WLSVD

-817 DNESLLNLKIALTYA
+817 DNESLLNLKVALTYA
-832 DTKVIGDVEA
+832 DTQVIGDVEA

-868 TRINVSAD
+868 TRINVNAD
-876 YIVGDLT
+876 YIIGDLT
-883 IGAALRYFGEYT
+883 IGGALRYFGEYT
-895 VQEGSGADPA
+895 VQEGSGDDPA

-935 LLDQVPDE
+935 LFDQLPDE

-949 RGGKLEDGAGE
+949 RGGILEDGAGR

-987 KLTYSF
+987 KLSYNF

>member
-1 MLISENSR
+1 MKISN
-9 YFWFAVVLL
+9 YKYLWYAVLL
-18 IGIVSIVP
+18 IVCCISVIP
-26 LTANADALKVVVQD
+26 LTVNAASLKVVVKD
-40 QDGSAIPSAKV
+40 QNEIAISSAKV
-51 LIGSEEQTT
+51 IIGGEEQTT
-60 DDNGAAMFSDVAGI
+60 DDNGAATFSDVTGAQSVEISAIGY
-74 QAVQITALGF
+74 AA
-84 ADRRVNITAGQE
+84 RRMNIGTGQT
-96 ELIVVLAPLQTI
+96 ELTIMLAPIQTVD
-108 ESVVVVGTRS
+108 SVVVVGTRS

-130 EVVEREQLSL
+130 DVVEREQLSL
-140 TGQSETGRILQM
+140 TGQSETGRIIQM

-180 PDQTLVLVNG
+180 PDQTLVLING

-198 LHINTSVGRGTAG
+198 LHVNTSVGRGTAG
-211 TDFNAI
+211 TDYNAI

-244 INIVLKDDVDT
+244 INIILKDDVDT

-272 WIGNANYGLKV
+272 WNGNANYGMRV
-283 GESGFLNLTA
+283 GTDGFLNLTA
-293 EWRDRSRTN
+293 EWRDRYRTN
-302 RAGLSGTRQYDW
+302 RAGQTGTRQYDW
-314 VEKEPDKSADY
+314 VEEDPGRAADNT
-325 ILEIEDEEGNV
+325 IEITDDEGNIV
-336 TEKPVWFN
+336 EEKPVWF
-344 FKSPDR
+344 
-350 PHDETLIVNK
+350 
-360 DETLSFRPEDSEVIS
+360 
-375 NVDGSVSVRIPDT
+375 
-388 DKTVSG
+388 
-394 KNVWYN
+394 
-400 SRVYYDSREY
+400 DSREY

-420 DADSSQRVGFYN
+420 DADSSQKVGFYN
-432 FGLPIVGGMELY
+432 FGLPLIGNMELY
-444 SFGGYSIRQNN
+444 SFGGYSTRQNN

-460 RRANQAERTVT
+460 RRANQSERTVT

-482 NTGIEDISLA
+482 NTDIEDVSLA
-492 FGTAWTHEATDLNVD
+492 LGADWTHDATDLNVD
-507 VSVNHGLNTFD
+507 VSINHGLNTFD
-518 FFISNSMNASYGAA
+518 YFISNSMNASYGAA
-532 SPTSADAGGFELSQT
+532 SPTSAEAGGFELSHT
-547 AFNLDVTY
+547 AFNLDVSY
-555 PLEYQ
+555 PIEYQ

-572 RREGYGIHAGEPVSW
+572 RREGYGIHAGEMVSY
-587 INAGLGVDGAAS
+587 IDAGLGIDGTAA
-599 GIQVFPGFRPNQET
+599 GIQVFPGFKPENEV
-613 DENRTNIAGYAD
+613 DENRTNIAGYLD
-625 FESYLSGEPGS
+625 FESYLSGQPGS

-653 TTVTGK
+653 TTITGK
-659 ATARYDLTKQ
+659 ATARYDINTQ
-669 VAVRAAGSTGFRA
+669 IAVRAAGSTGFRA

-694 TQFKVDADDLDG
+694 TQFKLDEASG
-706 DGNTEEL
+706 EL

-747 VVLKPVDKL
+747 VVLKPVEKL
-756 WVTID
+756 WFTVD
-761 GFLIQIDDRIVLSGS
+761 GFLIQIDDRIVLSGT
-776 FSADN
+776 FSADD
-781 VEGLAEAGANSAQ
+781 VEGLEEAGANSAQ

-817 DNESLLNLKIALTYA
+817 ENETLLNLKLAFTFA
-832 DTKVIGDVEA
+832 DTEVIGDVEA
-842 PEILVGLEDTLFPS
+842 PEILVNLKDTLFPS
-856 QERSMIEEWQPN
+856 QEQSMIEEWQPN

-876 YIVGDLT
+876 YIIGDLT
-883 IGAALRYFGEYT
+883 IGGALRYFGEYT
-895 VQEGSGADPA
+895 VQEGSGDDPA

-911 KWLTDIQSNY
+911 KWLTDLQTNY
-921 QLNEGLSL
+921 KLNEGLSL

-935 LLDQVPDE
+935 IFDQVPDE
-943 NEIGQS
+943 NNIGQS
-949 RGGKLEDGAGE
+949 RGGELVDGAGT

-987 KLTYSF
+987 KLNYSF

>member
-1 MLISENSR
+1 MFFSNKNW
-9 YFWFAVVLL
+9 YFWCVFTILF
-18 IGIVSIVP
+18 GIISIIP
-26 LTANADALKVVVQD
+26 FTANADELKVVVTD
-40 QDGSAIPSAKV
+40 QNGDAISSAKV
-51 LIGSEEQTT
+51 MIGGEEQTT
-60 DDNGAAMFSDVAGI
+60 DDNGSAMFSDMAGA
-74 QAVQITALGF
+74 QSVEITALGF
-84 ADRRVNITAGQE
+84 ADRRVNVTAGQT
-96 ELIVVLAPLQTI
+96 ELMVMLAPIQTI
-108 ESVVVVGTRS
+108 DSIVVVGTRS

-130 EVVEREQLSL
+130 EVIEREQLSL

-180 PDQTLVLVNG
+180 PDQTLVLING

-198 LHINTSVGRGTAG
+198 LHINTSVGRGTSG

-255 GDANLYWGQTY
+255 GDANFYWGQTY
-266 EGDGDT
+266 ERDGDT
-272 WIGNANYGLKV
+272 WIGNANYGMKV
-283 GESGFLNLTA
+283 GGAGFINLTA
-293 EWRDRSRTN
+293 EWRDRYRTN
-302 RAGLSGTRQYDW
+302 RAGLTGERQYDW
-314 VEKEPDKSADY
+314 VEEDPGKPADH
-325 ILEIEDEEGNV
+325 ILEIENEDGTV
-336 TEKPVWFN
+336 TSKPVWF
-344 FKSPDR
+344 
-350 PHDETLIVNK
+350 
-360 DETLSFRPEDSEVIS
+360 
-375 NVDGSVSVRIPDT
+375 
-388 DKTVSG
+388 
-394 KNVWYN
+394 
-400 SRVYYDSREY
+400 DSREY

-420 DADSSQRVGFYN
+420 DSDSSQKIGFYN

-444 SFGGYSIRQNN
+444 SFGGYSTRQNN

-482 NTGIEDISLA
+482 NTSIEDVSLA
-492 FGTAWTHEATDLNVD
+492 FGADWTHEATDLNVD

-518 FFISNSMNASYGAA
+518 FFIANSMNASYGAA

-547 AFNLDVTY
+547 AFNLDVSY

-572 RREGYGIHAGEPVSW
+572 RREGYGINAGEPVSW
-587 INAGLGVDGAAS
+587 INAGLGADGAAS

-613 DENRTNIAGYAD
+613 DESRTNVAGYAD
-625 FESYLSGEPGS
+625 FESYMSGEPGS
-636 GLLVG
+636 GLLIG

-653 TTVTGK
+653 ATVTGK
-659 ATARYDLTKQ
+659 ATARYDFTKQ

-694 TQFKVDADDLDG
+694 TQFKIDADDINGNG
-706 DGNTEEL
+706 DTEEL

-724 SDAARALGIPELKEE
+724 SDAARALGIPELKQE

-747 VVLKPVDKL
+747 VVLKPLDKL
-756 WVTID
+756 WLSVD

-817 DNESLLNLKIALTYA
+817 DNESLLNLKVAFTFA
-832 DTKVIGDVEA
+832 DTEVIGDVEA
-842 PEILVGLEDTLFPS
+842 PEILVGLEDILFPS

-868 TRINVSAD
+868 TRINISAD

-883 IGAALRYFGEYT
+883 LGGALRYFGSYT
-895 VQEGSGADPA
+895 VQEGSGDDPA
-905 RQTYGG
+905 RQDYGG
-911 KWLTDIQSNY
+911 KWLTDIQANY
-921 QLNEGLSL
+921 QLNQGLSL
-929 TIGANN
+929 TLGANN

-943 NEIGQS
+943 NEVGQS
-949 RGGKLEDGAGE
+949 RSGKLMDGAGQ

>member
-1 MLISENSR
+1 MSILDNKR
-9 YFWFAVVLL
+9 YFWCVVAILL
-18 IGIVSIVP
+18 GLASVMPMI
-26 LTANADALKVVVQD
+26 ANAETLKVIVQD
-40 QDGSAIPSAKV
+40 QNGNAIPEAKV
-51 LIGSEEQTT
+51 QIGNQEQTT
-60 DDNGAAMFSDVAGI
+60 DASGNTLFSDVTGAQSLTVI
-74 QAVQITALGF
+74 AIGF
-84 ADRRVNITAGQE
+84 SSKRLNTTAGQTE
-96 ELIVVLAPLQTI
+96 VTVVLAPIQTI
-108 ESVVVVGTRS
+108 DAVVVVGTRS

-130 EVVEREQLSL
+130 EVVNREQLSL
-140 TGQSETGRILQM
+140 TGQSETGRVLQM
-152 LVPSFNFSSSSISD
+152 LVPSFNFSSSTISD

-198 LHINTSVGRGTAG
+198 LHVNTSVGRGTAG

-217 PSSAIKRIE
+217 PSGAIERIE

-244 INIVLKDDVDT
+244 INIVLKDDVGT
-255 GDANLYWGQTY
+255 GNADIYWGQTY

-272 WIGNANYGLKV
+272 WNGNANYGMKV

-293 EWRDRSRTN
+293 EWRDRYRTN
-302 RAGLSGTRQYDW
+302 RAGLTGERQYDW
-314 VEKEPDKSADY
+314 VDVDPGRPADEV
-325 ILEIEDEEGNV
+325 LETESDDGTV
-336 TEKPVWFN
+336 TEKPVWFD
-344 FKSPDR
+344 P
-350 PHDETLIVNK
+350 
-360 DETLSFRPEDSEVIS
+360 
-375 NVDGSVSVRIPDT
+375 
-388 DKTVSG
+388 
-394 KNVWYN
+394 
-400 SRVYYDSREY
+400 REY
-410 TFDRQNFRIG
+410 TFERQNFRIG
-420 DADSSQRVGFYN
+420 DADSTQKVGFYN
-432 FGLPIVGGMELY
+432 FGLPLAEGLELY
-444 SFGGYSIRQNN
+444 SFGGYSSRQNN

-460 RRANQAERTVT
+460 RRANQASRTVT
-471 DIYPD
+471 EIYPD

-482 NTGIEDISLA
+482 NTDIGDTSLA
-492 FGTAWTHEATDLNVD
+492 LGMAWTHESTDLNVD
-507 VSVNHGLNTFD
+507 VSINHGLNTFD
-518 FFISNSMNASYGAA
+518 FLISNSLNASYGPS

-555 PLEYQ
+555 PLDYQ
-560 SSLINLAGGVEF
+560 ASLINLAGGIEF
-572 RREGYGIHAGEPVSW
+572 RREGYGIHAGEPLSW

-599 GIQVFPGFRPNQET
+599 GIQVFPGFRPDNEV
-613 DENRTNIAGYAD
+613 DESRTNIAGYAD
-625 FESYLSGEPGS
+625 FESYLSGQPGA

-653 TTVTGK
+653 ATVTGK

-694 TQFKVDADDLDG
+694 TQFKVDADDIDQ

-713 IPLEVGTFRND
+713 IALEVGTFRND
-724 SDAARALGIPELKEE
+724 SDAAGALGIPELKEE
-739 TAFNVSGG
+739 TAFNVSSGF
-747 VVLKPVDKL
+747 VLKPLEKMWFTV
-756 WVTID
+756 D

-776 FSADN
+776 FSADKIPAL
-781 VEGLAEAGANSAQ
+781 VAAGASSAQ
-794 VFTNVAQTRTQGVDV
+794 VFTNVAQTRTQGLDI
-809 AAGYLHAF
+809 AAGYLLAF
-817 DNESLLNLKIALTYA
+817 DNESLLNLKVALTWA
-832 DTKVIGDVEA
+832 DTEVVGDVDA

-868 TRINVSAD
+868 TRVNISAD
-876 YIVGDLT
+876 YIISDLT
-883 IGAALRYFGEYT
+883 IGGALRYFGSYT
-895 VQEGSGADPA
+895 VQEGSGDDPA

-911 KWLTDIQSNY
+911 KWITDIQSNY

-935 LLDQVPDE
+935 LFDQMPDL

-949 RGGKLEDGAGE
+949 RAGTLKDGTGH

-987 KLTYSF
+987 KLSYRF

>member
-1 MLISENSR
+1 MFFSNKNW
-9 YFWFAVVLL
+9 YFWCVFTILF
-18 IGIVSIVP
+18 GIISIIP
-26 LTANADALKVVVQD
+26 FTANADELKVVVTD
-40 QDGSAIPSAKV
+40 QNGDAISSAKV
-51 LIGSEEQTT
+51 MIGGEEQTT
-60 DDNGAAMFSDVAGI
+60 DDNGSAMFSDMAGA
-74 QAVQITALGF
+74 QSVEITALGF
-84 ADRRVNITAGQE
+84 ADRRVNVTAGQT
-96 ELIVVLAPLQTI
+96 ELMVMLAPIQTI
-108 ESVVVVGTRS
+108 DSIVVVGTRS

-130 EVVEREQLSL
+130 EVIEREQLSL

-180 PDQTLVLVNG
+180 PDQTLVLING

-198 LHINTSVGRGTAG
+198 LHINTSVGRGTSG

-255 GDANLYWGQTY
+255 GDANFYWGQTY

-272 WIGNANYGLKV
+272 WIGNANYGMKV
-283 GESGFLNLTA
+283 GGAGFINLTA
-293 EWRDRSRTN
+293 EWRDRYRTN
-302 RAGLSGTRQYDW
+302 RAGLTGERQYDW
-314 VEKEPDKSADY
+314 AEEDPGRPADH
-325 ILEIEDEEGNV
+325 ILEIENEDGTV
-336 TEKPVWFN
+336 TSKPVWF
-344 FKSPDR
+344 
-350 PHDETLIVNK
+350 
-360 DETLSFRPEDSEVIS
+360 
-375 NVDGSVSVRIPDT
+375 
-388 DKTVSG
+388 
-394 KNVWYN
+394 
-400 SRVYYDSREY
+400 DSREY

-420 DADSSQRVGFYN
+420 DSDSSQKIGFYN

-444 SFGGYSIRQNN
+444 SFGGYSTRQNN

-482 NTGIEDISLA
+482 NTNIEDVSLA
-492 FGTAWTHEATDLNVD
+492 FGADWTHEATNMNVD
-507 VSVNHGLNTFD
+507 VSVNHGLNIFD

-547 AFNLDVTY
+547 AFNLDVSY

-572 RREGYGIHAGEPVSW
+572 RREGYGINAGEPVSW
-587 INAGLGVDGAAS
+587 INAGLGADGAAS

-613 DENRTNIAGYAD
+613 DESRTNIAGYAD
-625 FESYLSGEPGS
+625 FESYMSGEPGS

-653 TTVTGK
+653 ATVTGK
-659 ATARYDLTKQ
+659 ATARYDFTKQ

-694 TQFKVDADDLDG
+694 TQFKIDADDINGNG
-706 DGNTEEL
+706 DTEEL

-724 SDAARALGIPELKEE
+724 SDAARALGIPELKQE

-747 VVLKPVDKL
+747 VVLKPLDKL
-756 WVTID
+756 WFSVD

-817 DNESLLNLKIALTYA
+817 DNESLLNLKVAFTFA
-832 DTKVIGDVEA
+832 DTEVIGDVEA

-856 QERSMIEEWQPN
+856 QDRSMIEEWQPN
-868 TRINVSAD
+868 TRINISVD

-883 IGAALRYFGEYT
+883 LGGALRYFGSYT
-895 VQEGSGADPA
+895 VQEGSGDDPA

-911 KWLTDIQSNY
+911 KWLTDIQANY
-921 QLNEGLSL
+921 QLNQGLSL
-929 TIGANN
+929 TLGANN

-949 RGGKLEDGAGE
+949 RGGKLMDGAGR

-966 GVFTYSRRSAPF
+966 GVFTYSRRSTPF

>member
-1 MLISENSR
+1 MSISHNKR
-9 YFWFAVVLL
+9 YFWCVIAILF
-18 IGIVSIVP
+18 GIASVIPIV
-26 LTANADALKVVVQD
+26 ASAEALKVTVQD
-40 QDGSAIPSAKV
+40 QNGNAIPKAKV
-51 LIGSEEQTT
+51 QIGTEEQTT
-60 DDNGAAMFSDVAGI
+60 DESGNAMFSDVTGAQSLTVI
-74 QAVQITALGF
+74 AIGF
-84 ADRRVNITAGQE
+84 SSKRLNTTAGQTE
-96 ELIVVLAPLQTI
+96 VTVVLAPIQTVDA
-108 ESVVVVGTRS
+108 VVVVGTRS

-130 EVVEREQLSL
+130 EVVNREQLSL
-140 TGQSETGRILQM
+140 TGQSETGRVLQM
-152 LVPSFNFSSSSISD
+152 LVPSFNFSSSTISD

-198 LHINTSVGRGTAG
+198 LHVNTSVGRGTAG

-217 PSSAIKRIE
+217 PSAAIERIE

-244 INIVLKDDVDT
+244 INIVLKDDIDT
-255 GDANLYWGQTY
+255 GNADIYWGQTY

-272 WIGNANYGLKV
+272 WNGNTNYGLKV

-293 EWRDRSRTN
+293 EWRDRYRTN
-302 RAGLSGTRQYDW
+302 RAGLTGTQQYDW
-314 VEKEPDKSADY
+314 IDVDPGRPADHV
-325 ILEIEDEEGNV
+325 LETENDDGTV
-336 TEKPVWFN
+336 TEKPVWFD
-344 FKSPDR
+344 P
-350 PHDETLIVNK
+350 
-360 DETLSFRPEDSEVIS
+360 
-375 NVDGSVSVRIPDT
+375 
-388 DKTVSG
+388 
-394 KNVWYN
+394 
-400 SRVYYDSREY
+400 REY
-410 TFDRQNFRIG
+410 TFERQNFRIG
-420 DADSSQRVGFYN
+420 DADSSQKVGFYN
-432 FGLPIVGGMELY
+432 FGLPLAAGLELY
-444 SFGGYSIRQNN
+444 SFGGHSARQNN

-460 RRANQAERTVT
+460 RRANQASRTVT
-471 DIYPD
+471 EIYPD

-482 NTGIEDISLA
+482 NTDIGDTSLA
-492 FGTAWTHEATDLNVD
+492 LGMAWTHEATDLNVD

-518 FFISNSMNASYGAA
+518 FLISNSLNASYGPS

-547 AFNLDVTY
+547 AFNLDVIY
-555 PLEYQ
+555 PLDYQ

-572 RREGYGIHAGEPVSW
+572 RREGYGIHAGEPLSW
-587 INAGLGVDGAAS
+587 INAGLGVDGAS
-599 GIQVFPGFRPNQET
+599 GGIQVFPGFRPDNEV
-613 DENRTNIAGYAD
+613 DESRTNIAGYAD
-625 FESYLSGEPGS
+625 FESYLSGQPGT

-653 TTVTGK
+653 ATVTGK

-694 TQFKVDADDLDG
+694 TQFKVDADDVDK

-713 IPLEVGTFRND
+713 IALEVGTFRND

-747 VVLKPVDKL
+747 FVLKPIEKL
-756 WVTID
+756 WLTVD

-776 FSADN
+776 FSADDITA
-781 VEGLAEAGANSAQ
+781 LARAGASSAQ

-817 DNESLLNLKIALTYA
+817 DNESLLNLRAAVTWA
-832 DTKVIGDVEA
+832 DTEVIGDVDA
-842 PEILVGLEDTLFPS
+842 PAILLGREDTLFPS

-868 TRINVSAD
+868 TRVNISAD
-876 YIVGDLT
+876 YMIGDLT
-883 IGAALRYFGEYT
+883 IGGALRYFGSYT
-895 VQEGSGADPA
+895 VQEGSGDDPA

-911 KWLTDIQSNY
+911 KWLTDLQSNY

-935 LLDQVPDE
+935 LFDQVPDL

-949 RGGKLEDGAGE
+949 RGGTLTDGTGQ
-960 VIVDSP
+960 VIIDSP

-987 KLTYSF
+987 KLSYRF